1 VANFF
6 DRFDATAPKE
16 EEQPNFFDRFDEAQ
30 LPAQAEQ
37 PLAEPVATGKPASVI
52 PQLPVTPTE
61 STVPEDEGFFDR
73 NYRYAKDALISGFE
87 NMRASSKGTAFAV
100 AREYIQSFEREY
112 GGPGVP
118 LAPPDVK
125 KEYEKYRAEAGEFAQ
140 DIAQFQKEA
149 QERQLASPLRPETAR
164 LKAAMG
170 DDLTFMESAKEAGAA
185 LISNPV
191 GVIADLGTESFP
203 NMAYM
208 VATSLLARLGL
219 KSPTAGAVAG
229 GASSAISQFG
239 NEYVGRLQ
247 KGESH
252 DEAWKNAAIRS
263 GVIGTFDAVSL
274 KTAGKSAGKI
284 VEALKTGK
292 PATVAAKEFAK
303 EMGTQA
309 GLGAAGEAVGSLAI
323 GEVPNPAAVIAE
335 AAGELVTGPFEAVG
349 TYKKVKGLAAPED
362 KLMADLDEAAAV
374 EEANLAAAAAAQEDA
389 EEGVTDF
396 GQTDTQMGKPV
407 TGQREPSISTLGQP
421 GVLPTDAGAGRIEP
435 TGLDDLSGAPQVT
448 GRREEPVG
456 GALTKTYTVADAI
469 DQDTPVDVQL
479 TMRQNKTGY
488 VEYQNRLIDV
498 SGMIQAGF
506 TPERIIAQAI
516 GEDTTGKNVKEKGPV
531 GGALAPAVNPE
542 DTFIIRDIAGTGN
555 EGLVNYFR
563 TYYGLKPE
571 SMPKAASIA
580 MPLLQRADQ
589 LLARY
594 SEAMLKSNQPHLDEP
609 VGSMSRLGM
618 AKVTM
623 LPEYQE
629 ASRLAPGGL
638 ANRLVQK
645 AMALDKG
652 YKRANQSQFDGAVKE
667 MQVALDEFE
676 QALGT
681 LPPPISDAEKQ
692 TLRQT
697 FKDGVA
703 SSVPKVPKEQQVA
716 ASLNLLKK
724 GLYSPSMLTDQLDAM
739 VATGKVS
746 YEELDKFEDAKAQK
760 DLKDL
765 QEGKITQATYDAR
778 QAKTDAYFK
787 SRMGAPTTPTEP
799 TAAPTEPTAPQ
810 VRSFVDLTPEQ
821 QKGYNAELKPYA
833 DKVKAAQKQ
842 FTEEQKAK
850 GVPFTNAFATW
861 QDMPHPSKDEFV
873 AAAKDLDAKYGIRQY
888 GEASTPAT
896 QEGPKFAEEEF
907 GERQGKLKSDEE
919 QMLRIFSGSMY
930 GAGIQDVAVK
940 ELLQNAFDSV
950 KEAVYKGV
958 LKGPGKIDII
968 LNDQDR
974 TITVTDNG
982 IGMTT
987 QIVDDGFFTVGG
999 TKKDVPPELRSGGY
1013 GIAKVAFMTSTAELS
1028 LDTVRDGVRNI
1039 VAGATP
1045 VQIRNGD
1052 FVIKTERASKDEHG
1066 TTVVV
1071 KIPETYIDRNGK
1083 ENNVYFIIDPSYI
1096 TPLKRSLV
1104 GPVEVNF
1111 TGIDA
1116 FGDIETQVLPIG
1128 KNFDDKKTPFL
1139 TKVNFDWG
1147 TADIYYGVERK
1158 NAEYGDDAPKH
1169 EVLSSGVYQFNGTGG
1184 YSSAFNINLNEKIP
1198 YDIVVNIKPSVPA
1211 SDPSYPFTPERE
1223 KFRESHKEDIAAL
1236 TSYLAQI
1243 ARGTEAEGLQDVFK
1257 DIISMPKVAVGGV
1270 NKDVEGKLRKLFN
1283 KGGHKTAAKAFV
1295 APKEIN
1301 VTKGLV
1307 KDTKGVV
1314 LVDTTKKSE
1323 RAIEKSFEADKAAP
1337 KMEQFMNEMTQ
1348 DPRQPIF
1355 HNNTNVNF
1363 IEIGEKYGDPQAFFA
1378 ELGSLFVDMKEA
1390 IADGMYAYAKLK
1402 APNLWFTGIS
1412 VDKGYGGVS
1421 ILVPFKGN
1429 LINPFYTQ
1437 FGEKTLSGVRERML
1451 DTMIHE
1457 LAHSDARSHGQPHN
1471 TEMIKIK
1478 LFLTDNGKY
1487 DIYRDKLLEL
1497 LVKHESTFSAMKE
1510 AYDRST
1516 TKNTAKSLEQ
1526 YEKTSASRAI
1536 GSDAGISEDQPGA
1549 VSAGERP
1556 TRRSD
1561 IFSPSGADTGVP
1573 IGTRVIG
1580 ESEITDVETKALQ
1593 LSLKIGD
1600 VHPTIVEAISN
1611 NDLNGALRIASQKLS
1626 GFSAELAKQ
1635 LLSLNLPTNISFNT
1649 GRDLVRRSIDFRTA
1663 NQQKRLFD
1671 YVRRNYENLY
1681 NKYFTNY
1688 DRSENLEQVYA
1699 GLKELAKDSY
1709 KLGPVDAEYNDVL
1722 DSFNKNM
1729 DGIVA
1734 PGGYFDVFDEITLN
1748 TNTLTGKSYRVM
1760 LHEIVHAATQYVLT
1774 TDPKNLTAEQL
1785 AAREELTRMY
1795 NYAVK
1800 KVPPGQYGL
1809 TNIFEFVSEV
1819 MTNKQFQNYLKNIP
1833 YTPRKKPFFQRFVA
1847 AVMKLVGIDNLAGA
1861 AILEANRIFSATRE
1875 RDPVYSGPRFAKG
1888 KRVRGPISTPQTWR
1902 TNEQVLTGMTDVVED
1917 AIKGHPS
1924 WSAKTIMPSMWN
1936 TGTTHYRKFIL
1947 GLANLRQIDDL
1958 TKTKFPQISA
1968 AVRIIEQMVASR
1980 LKKLNTAGEIINR
1993 WTKAQAK
2000 KPKQSELLGKVMLES
2015 TIRGIDP
2022 SDPKAVLNAPLQ
2034 AAWNGLDQEFKDIYV
2049 DVKKYYENSVNEM
2062 VREMKRRALGL
2073 PKAERQAII
2082 KKIDSQFG
2090 PDKLTKPYFPLRR
2103 FGKYWFQVGKGNFK
2117 EFYEFESLLDREL
2130 SMRKRQEELSRGN
2143 AQQRALAETMRK
2155 GNGISEL
2162 YSQNITTTQVLR
2174 DAQELIDNVTAITVS
2189 DAKKEMQDSLNQLIY
2204 LLLPQSSMRKMFI
2217 NRKAIQG
2224 ASGDMLRVFATSAV
2238 HSAYQQ
2244 SRFKYAEPF
2253 LNNLNEARKYV
2264 NEFSDTDRAAV
2275 YGDYIEEVEKRSKTI
2290 LSNEDTSLAAQ
2301 AAGKASEL
2309 TFYFMLTAPF
2319 TAMLNILGFA
2329 QITMPYIGGRY
2340 GYTKAN
2346 AVILKNMYRYLATSP
2361 KRTFAPLATGRVME
2375 MQFPSIVEGG
2385 KLTGRL
2391 KDAAD
2396 RFIEE
2401 GQVNISLTND
2411 VFSLGDRPS
2420 DLYTGR
2426 YNALKRTIAA
2436 LFHQSERLN
2445 REVALLSTF
2454 ELAYEK
2460 YKKEPKKDFRG
2471 VIERDAQD
2479 NPVMNTE
2486 EDAFESAIRDAKDI
2500 AALSLG
2506 DFTRQMKPRFFTPP
2520 LLSVLTK
2527 FKQYPVLATYAV
2539 FRNLYLTAG
2548 APFSKAEIKEFRNL
2562 LTNQGL
2568 SQSEVDR
2575 RVKEADAQRKELYQ
2589 EGRRR
2594 LAGIL
2599 GVTFLLGGVEAMPFF
2614 TLGIGTIVK
2623 MFADED
2629 DDEFFDWENWFRNYM
2644 ETELGG
2650 AAEDLFAKM
2659 GMNPEEALAWGETTA
2674 EAIGR
2679 GPASAITG
2687 GSLSERVSLDPKNLW
2702 WRDGRTGSTI
2712 REDVIQDLIANAGP
2726 VVGLGFNW
2734 LDAID
2739 LFNEGKYQRAFEK
2752 AAPAIVSKPVAAARI
2767 EEEGPRTRSGVL
2779 QTDNFS
2785 AWELAMQAVGLQ
2797 PERLAQA
2804 QKSSIE
2810 AKRYEQR
2817 VLNKRNALLDR
2828 LWLERGNSDNF
2839 NEILQEAMKFSV
2851 RHPNIAITPEVIQ
2864 DSFERRTKGAA
2875 EADAI
2880 GGKFDKRMLPEV
2892 LQMMRYGK

>member
-30 LPAQAEQ
+30 LPAQPLAATPEQ

-87 NMRASSKGTAFAV
+87 NLRASSKGTAFAV

-799 TAAPTEPTAPQ
+799 TAPQ

-1390 IADGMYAYAKLK
+1390 IADGMYAYSKLK

>member
-1 VANFF
+1 VDYKKLAEELGGRAEPQSETETPAI
-6 DRFDATAPKE
+6 DYKALAEQYGGVQKE
-16 EEQPNFFDRFDEAQ
+16 EEQPLAAT
-30 LPAQAEQ
+30 PEQ
-37 PLAEPVATGKPASVI
+37 PLAEPVAQQLLTPQPVLTQQPAVS
-52 PQLPVTPTE
+52 Q
-61 STVPEDEGFFDR
+61 VPEDEGFLER
-73 NYRYAKDALISGFE
+73 NYRYAKDALLSGFE
-87 NMRASSKGTAFAV
+87 SFRMGNKAEAFA
-100 AREYIQSFEREY
+100 ISFGAMKRDEEEF

-118 LAPPDVK
+118 LAPPEVK
-125 KEYEKYRAEAGEFAQ
+125 ERYERNRQEAQQYGQEYT
-140 DIAQFQKEA
+140 QFQTEA
-149 QERQLASPLRPETAR
+149 QRKQIESPLRPETAR

-170 DDLTFMESAKEAGAA
+170 EDDFLTSAKEAGAA

-191 GVIADLGTESFP
+191 GVIADLGAESLP
-203 NMAYM
+203 AMAYM
-208 VATSLLARLGL
+208 VATGL
-219 KSPTAGAVAG
+219 TANMALRSPTAGAVAG
-229 GASSAISQFG
+229 GAGSAISQFG
-239 NEYVGRLQ
+239 NEYAQNIQEG
-247 KGESH
+247 KSH
-252 DEAWKNAAIRS
+252 EEAWKDAEIKS
-263 GVIGTFDAVSL
+263 GVIGVFDAISL

-456 GALTKTYTVADAI
+456 GAL
-469 DQDTPVDVQL
+469 
-479 TMRQNKTGY
+479 
-488 VEYQNRLIDV
+488 
-498 SGMIQAGF
+498 
-506 TPERIIAQAI
+506 
-516 GEDTTGKNVKEKGPV
+516 
-531 GGALAPAVNPE
+531 APAVNTE

-571 SMPKAASIA
+571 SMPKAASVA

-799 TAAPTEPTAPQ
+799 TAPQ

-873 AAAKDLDAKYGIRQY
+873 AAAKDLDAKYGI
-888 GEASTPAT
+888 GETPTPAT

-958 LKGPGKIDII
+958 LKGPGKIDIT

-1066 TTVVV
+1066 TTVIV

-1083 ENNVYFIIDPSYI
+1083 ESDVYFLTDPNYI

-1184 YSSAFNINLNEKIP
+1184 YSSAFNINLNERIP

-1295 APKEIN
+1295 VPKEIN
-1301 VTKGLV
+1301 VAKGLV

-1314 LVDTTKKSE
+1314 LVDTKKKSE

-1348 DPRQPIF
+1348 NPRQPIF

-1390 IADGMYAYAKLK
+1390 IADGMYAYSKLK

-1671 YVRRNYENLY
+1671 YVRRNYESLY

-1888 KRVRGPISTPQTWR
+1888 KRVKGPISTPQIWR
-1902 TNEQVLTGMTDVVED
+1902 TNEQVLTGMTDVMED

-1980 LKKLNTAGEIINR
+1980 LNKLNTAGEIINR

-2562 LTNQGL
+2562 LTNQSL

-2575 RVKEADAQRKELYQ
+2575 RVKEADAQRKELYR

-2734 LDAID
+2734 LDAMD

-2810 AKRYEQR
+2810 AKRYEQS
-2817 VLNKRNALLDR
+2817 VLNKRDALLDR

>member
-1 VANFF
+1 
-6 DRFDATAPKE
+6 
-16 EEQPNFFDRFDEAQ
+16 
-30 LPAQAEQ
+30 
-37 PLAEPVATGKPASVI
+37 
-52 PQLPVTPTE
+52 
-61 STVPEDEGFFDR
+61 
-73 NYRYAKDALISGFE
+73 
-87 NMRASSKGTAFAV
+87 
-100 AREYIQSFEREY
+100 
-112 GGPGVP
+112 
-118 LAPPDVK
+118 
-125 KEYEKYRAEAGEFAQ
+125 
-140 DIAQFQKEA
+140 
-149 QERQLASPLRPETAR
+149 
-164 LKAAMG
+164 
-170 DDLTFMESAKEAGAA
+170 
-185 LISNPV
+185 
-191 GVIADLGTESFP
+191 
-203 NMAYM
+203 
-208 VATSLLARLGL
+208 
-219 KSPTAGAVAG
+219 
-229 GASSAISQFG
+229 
-239 NEYVGRLQ
+239 
-247 KGESH
+247 
-252 DEAWKNAAIRS
+252 
-263 GVIGTFDAVSL
+263 
-274 KTAGKSAGKI
+274 
-284 VEALKTGK
+284 
-292 PATVAAKEFAK
+292 
-303 EMGTQA
+303 
-309 GLGAAGEAVGSLAI
+309 
-323 GEVPNPAAVIAE
+323 
-335 AAGELVTGPFEAVG
+335 
-349 TYKKVKGLAAPED
+349 
-362 KLMADLDEAAAV
+362 
-374 EEANLAAAAAAQEDA
+374 
-389 EEGVTDF
+389 
-396 GQTDTQMGKPV
+396 
-407 TGQREPSISTLGQP
+407 
-421 GVLPTDAGAGRIEP
+421 
-435 TGLDDLSGAPQVT
+435 
-448 GRREEPVG
+448 
-456 GALTKTYTVADAI
+456 
-469 DQDTPVDVQL
+469 
-479 TMRQNKTGY
+479 
-488 VEYQNRLIDV
+488 
-498 SGMIQAGF
+498 
-506 TPERIIAQAI
+506 
-516 GEDTTGKNVKEKGPV
+516 
-531 GGALAPAVNPE
+531 
-542 DTFIIRDIAGTGN
+542 
-555 EGLVNYFR
+555 
-563 TYYGLKPE
+563 
-571 SMPKAASIA
+571 MPKAASIA

-1526 YEKTSASRAI
+1526 YEKTSTSRAI

-1671 YVRRNYENLY
+1671 YVRRNYESLY

-1917 AIKGHPS
+1917 AIKGRAS
-1924 WSAKTIMPSMWN
+1924 WADVVKTIMPAMWD
-1936 TGTTHYRKFIL
+1936 TSTTVYRKTIL
-1947 GLANLRQIDDL
+1947 GFANLRQIDDL
-1958 TKTKFPQISA
+1958 TKTKFPQISGA
-1968 AVRIIEQMVASR
+1968 IRLIEQMVASR
-1980 LKKLNTAGEIINR
+1980 LKKLNTAGEIIDR

-2062 VREMKRRALGL
+2062 VKEMKRRALGL
-2073 PKAERQAII
+2073 PKAERQAMI
-2082 KKIDSQFG
+2082 KKINSQFG

-2103 FGKYWFQVGKGNFK
+2103 FGKHWFQVGKNNFK
-2117 EFYEFESLLDREL
+2117 EFYEFESILDREL
-2130 SMRKRQEELSRGN
+2130 SMRKRREDLLRGN
-2143 AQQRALAETMRK
+2143 AQQRELAEKHMRK
-2155 GNGISEL
+2155 GNGLSEL
-2162 YSQNITTTQVLR
+2162 YSKNINTTQVLR
-2174 DAQELIDNVTAITVS
+2174 DVQELISNVTANDVPTL
-2189 DAKKEMQDSLNQLIY
+2189 KTEMQDSLNQLIY

-2253 LNNLNEARKYV
+2253 LNNLNKAREYV
-2264 NEFSDTDRAAV
+2264 DEFASTDRAAV
-2275 YGDYIEEVEKRSKTI
+2275 YRDYIEEVEKRSKTI

-2361 KRTFAPLATGRVME
+2361 KRTFAPLATGRVMQ

-2396 RFIEE
+2396 RFVEE
-2401 GQVNISLTND
+2401 GQINISITND
-2411 VFSLGDRPS
+2411 IFGLGDRPS
-2420 DLYTGR
+2420 ELYTGR
-2426 YNALKRTIAA
+2426 YNALKRAVAA

-2445 REVALLSTF
+2445 REVGLLSTF
-2454 ELAYEK
+2454 ELAYER
-2460 YKKEPKKDFRG
+2460 YKKEPKKDLRG
-2471 VIERDAQD
+2471 VIERDAQG
-2479 NPVMNTE
+2479 NPVMNTDNE
-2486 EDAFESAIRDAKDI
+2486 AFEKAIVDAKDI
-2500 AALSLG
+2500 VSLSLG

-2539 FRNLYLTAG
+2539 FRNFYLTFG
-2548 APFSKAEIKEFRNL
+2548 APFRKAEIKEFRNL

-2575 RVKEADAQRKELYQ
+2575 RVEEADTQRKELYR

-2594 LAGIL
+2594 LAGML

-2659 GMNPEEALAWGETTA
+2659 GMNPEEAFAWGETTA

-2702 WRDGRTGSTI
+2702 WRDGRTGSTTRENVI
-2712 REDVIQDLIANAGP
+2712 EDVIANSGP

-2734 LDAID
+2734 IDAID

-2810 AKRYEQR
+2810 AKRYEQS

>member
-1 VANFF
+1 VDYKKLAEELGGRAEPQSGTETPAI
-6 DRFDATAPKE
+6 DYKALAEQYGGVQKE
-16 EEQPNFFDRFDEAQ
+16 EEQPLAAT
-30 LPAQAEQ
+30 PEQ
-37 PLAEPVATGKPASVI
+37 PLAEPVAQQLLTPQPVLTQQPAVS
-52 PQLPVTPTE
+52 Q
-61 STVPEDEGFFDR
+61 VPEDEGFLER
-73 NYRYAKDALISGFE
+73 NYRYAKDALLSGFE
-87 NMRASSKGTAFAV
+87 SFRMGNKAEAFA
-100 AREYIQSFEREY
+100 ISFGAMKRDEEEY

-118 LAPPDVK
+118 LAPPEVK
-125 KEYEKYRAEAGEFAQ
+125 ERYERNRQEAQQYGQEYT
-140 DIAQFQKEA
+140 QFQTEA
-149 QERQLASPLRPETAR
+149 QRKQIESPLRPETAR

-170 DDLTFMESAKEAGAA
+170 EDDFLTSAKEAGAA

-191 GVIADLGTESFP
+191 GVIADLGAESLP
-203 NMAYM
+203 AMAYM
-208 VATSLLARLGL
+208 VATGL
-219 KSPTAGAVAG
+219 TANMALRSPTAGAVAG
-229 GASSAISQFG
+229 GAGSAISQFG
-239 NEYVGRLQ
+239 NEYAQNIQEG
-247 KGESH
+247 KSH
-252 DEAWKNAAIRS
+252 EEAWKDAEIKS
-263 GVIGTFDAVSL
+263 GVIGVFDAISL

-456 GALTKTYTVADAI
+456 GAL
-469 DQDTPVDVQL
+469 
-479 TMRQNKTGY
+479 
-488 VEYQNRLIDV
+488 
-498 SGMIQAGF
+498 
-506 TPERIIAQAI
+506 
-516 GEDTTGKNVKEKGPV
+516 
-531 GGALAPAVNPE
+531 APAVNTE

-1526 YEKTSASRAI
+1526 YEKTSTSRAI

-1549 VSAGERP
+1549 ISAGERP

-1600 VHPTIVEAISN
+1600 IHPTIVEAISN

-1888 KRVRGPISTPQTWR
+1888 KRVKGPISTPQIWR

-1980 LKKLNTAGEIINR
+1980 LNKLNTAGEIINR

-2562 LTNQGL
+2562 LTNQSL

-2575 RVKEADAQRKELYQ
+2575 RVKEADAQRKELYR

-2702 WRDGRTGSTI
+2702 WRDGRTGSTTRENVI
-2712 REDVIQDLIANAGP
+2712 EDVIANSGP

-2734 LDAID
+2734 IDAID

-2810 AKRYEQR
+2810 AKRYEQS

>member
-1 VANFF
+1 VDYKKLAEELGGRAEPQSGTETPAI
-6 DRFDATAPKE
+6 DYKALAEQYGGVQKE
-16 EEQPNFFDRFDEAQ
+16 EEQPLAAT
-30 LPAQAEQ
+30 PEQ
-37 PLAEPVATGKPASVI
+37 PLAEPVAQQLLTPQPVLTQQPAVS
-52 PQLPVTPTE
+52 Q
-61 STVPEDEGFFDR
+61 VPEDEGFLGR
-73 NYRYAKDALISGFE
+73 NYRYAKDALLSGFE
-87 NMRASSKGTAFAV
+87 SFRMGNKAEAFA
-100 AREYIQSFEREY
+100 ISFGAMKRDEEEY

-118 LAPPDVK
+118 LAPSDVK
-125 KEYEKYRAEAGEFAQ
+125 ERYERNRKEAQ
-140 DIAQFQKEA
+140 QYGQEYAQFQSEA
-149 QERQLASPLRPETAR
+149 QKKQLESPLRPETAR
-164 LKAAMG
+164 LKDAMG
-170 DDLTFMESAKEAGAA
+170 EEDFLTSAKEAGAA

-191 GVIADLGTESFP
+191 GVIADLGAESLP
-203 NMAYM
+203 YMAYM
-208 VATSLLARLGL
+208 VATGL
-219 KSPTAGAVAG
+219 TANMALRSPTAGAISG
-229 GASSAISQFG
+229 GAASAISQFG
-239 NEYVGRLQ
+239 NEYAQNIQEG
-247 KGESH
+247 KSH
-252 DEAWKNAAIRS
+252 EEAWKDAEIKS
-263 GVIGTFDAVSL
+263 GVIGVFDAVSL

-435 TGLDDLSGAPQVT
+435 TGLDGLSGAPQVT

-456 GALTKTYTVADAI
+456 GAL
-469 DQDTPVDVQL
+469 
-479 TMRQNKTGY
+479 
-488 VEYQNRLIDV
+488 
-498 SGMIQAGF
+498 
-506 TPERIIAQAI
+506 
-516 GEDTTGKNVKEKGPV
+516 
-531 GGALAPAVNPE
+531 APAVNTE

-571 SMPKAASIA
+571 SMPKAASVA

-609 VGSMSRLGM
+609 IGSMSRLGM

-873 AAAKDLDAKYGIRQY
+873 AAAKDLDAKYGI
-888 GEASTPAT
+888 GETPTPAT

-958 LKGPGKIDII
+958 LKGPGKIDIT

-1052 FVIKTERASKDEHG
+1052 FVIKTERAPKDEHG

-1083 ENNVYFIIDPSYI
+1083 ENNVYFLTDPSYI

-1526 YEKTSASRAI
+1526 YEKTSTSRAI

-1549 VSAGERP
+1549 ISAGERP
-1556 TRRSD
+1556 ARRSD

-1600 VHPTIVEAISN
+1600 IHPTIVEAISN

-1888 KRVRGPISTPQTWR
+1888 KRVKGPISTPQIWR
-1902 TNEQVLTGMTDVVED
+1902 TNEQVLTGMTDVMED

-1980 LKKLNTAGEIINR
+1980 LNKLNTAGEIINR

-2562 LTNQGL
+2562 LTNQSL

-2575 RVKEADAQRKELYQ
+2575 RVKEADAQRKELYR

-2702 WRDGRTGSTI
+2702 WRDGRTGSTTRENVI
-2712 REDVIQDLIANAGP
+2712 EDVIANSGP

-2734 LDAID
+2734 IDAID

-2810 AKRYEQR
+2810 AKRYEQS

>member
-1 VANFF
+1 VDYKKLAEELGGRAEPQSGIETPAI
-6 DRFDATAPKE
+6 DYKALAEQYGGVQKE
-16 EEQPNFFDRFDEAQ
+16 EEQPLAAT
-30 LPAQAEQ
+30 PEQ
-37 PLAEPVATGKPASVI
+37 PLAEPVAQQLLTPQPVLTQQPAVS
-52 PQLPVTPTE
+52 Q
-61 STVPEDEGFFDR
+61 VPEDEGFLER
-73 NYRYAKDALISGFE
+73 NYRYAKDALLSGFE
-87 NMRASSKGTAFAV
+87 SFRMGNKAEAFA
-100 AREYIQSFEREY
+100 ISFGAMKRDEEEF

-118 LAPPDVK
+118 LAPPEVK
-125 KEYEKYRAEAGEFAQ
+125 ERYERNRQEAQQYGQEYT
-140 DIAQFQKEA
+140 QFQTEA
-149 QERQLASPLRPETAR
+149 QRKQIESPLRPETAR

-170 DDLTFMESAKEAGAA
+170 EDDFLTSAKEAGAA

-191 GVIADLGTESFP
+191 GVIADLGAESLP
-203 NMAYM
+203 AMAYM
-208 VATSLLARLGL
+208 VATGL
-219 KSPTAGAVAG
+219 TANMALRSPTAGAVAG
-229 GASSAISQFG
+229 GAGSAISQFG
-239 NEYVGRLQ
+239 NEYAQNIQEG
-247 KGESH
+247 KSH
-252 DEAWKNAAIRS
+252 EEAWKDAEIKS
-263 GVIGTFDAVSL
+263 GVIGVFDALSL
-274 KTAGKSAGKI
+274 KTAGSAAGKI

-323 GEVPNPAAVIAE
+323 GEIPNPAAVMAE

-349 TYKKVKGLAAPED
+349 TYKRVKGLAAPED

-716 ASLNLLKK
+716 ASLSLLRK

-746 YEELDKFEDAKAQK
+746 YEELDRLEDAKAQK

-787 SRMGAPTTPTEP
+787 SRMGAPTT
-799 TAAPTEPTAPQ
+799 PTEPTAPQ

-850 GVPFTNAFATW
+850 GVSFANAFATW

-896 QEGPKFAEEEF
+896 QEGPKFAE
-907 GERQGKLKSDEE
+907 DEGAE
-919 QMLRIFSGSMY
+919 TIKAQ
-930 GAGIQDVAVK
+930 AGINQRRMSKLVGQKLYGKPDNLPAV
-940 ELLQNAFDSV
+940 SV
-950 KEAVYKGV
+950 KEMLQNSFDAIKGMQEDGR
-958 LKGPGKIDII
+958 LKVGNIDVVVDPTTRIISVQDDGPG
-968 LNDQDR
+968 
-974 TITVTDNG
+974 
-982 IGMTT
+982 MSSTT
-987 QIVDDGFFTVGG
+987 LATTFVRLAATEKG
-999 TKKDVPPELRSGGY
+999 TKRKSGGL
-1013 GIAKVAFMTSTAELS
+1013 GIAKALFLFGNSNIRVLTIK
-1028 LDTVRDGVRNI
+1028 DGVASELISDGLTLEESMDNPDISPDIKIFRGDNI
-1039 VAGATP
+1039 P
-1045 VQIRNGD
+1045 
-1052 FVIKTERASKDEHG
+1052 ERFKHFIPKGHG
-1066 TTVVV
+1066 TYVEVV
-1071 KIPETYIDRNGK
+1071 IPETYVDSETGQDERISIPTDLIRYPVLRFSPLFSDINVKFNDKLLPNIGATFNG
-1083 ENNVYFIIDPSYI
+1083 NDYTTFANV
-1096 TPLKRSLV
+1096 K
-1104 GPVEVNF
+1104 
-1111 TGIDA
+1111 
-1116 FGDIETQVLPIG
+1116 
-1128 KNFDDKKTPFL
+1128 
-1139 TKVNFDWG
+1139 FDWG
-1147 TADIYYGVERK
+1147 LARIYVSQKEQLSNPNTHILSNGIWQFSRSLRVDDDTPIARNIYIDVDS
-1158 NAEYGDDAPKH
+1158 NAEPED
-1169 EVLSSGVYQFNGTGG
+1169 FN
-1184 YSSAFNINLNEKIP
+1184 YPFDLNRQRFSSATEDGFKKIFNYIRLIYRAADYGKGVDDFGTLQILEREYSFPDPEDGPPLIKTIVGPPLLLAPPKKSAELKITEIEEGEKIEIKDGVLYVKGKVVP
-1198 YDIVVNIKPSVPA
+1198 ELTEKDLKAARIDISDFKIDQTLLPLDKIVFHDGMGLDVADKNTKQKLEKVKEELEKLEKDYFDDNIDYQEYTLTKQKLEKDQLNIQKEGFKPISEVA
-1211 SDPSYPFTPERE
+1211 RE
-1223 KFRESHKEDIAAL
+1223 KFKGRFDDFVGAIGDSFILLRDLLQAL
-1236 TSYLAQI
+1236 
-1243 ARGTEAEGLQDVFK
+1243 
-1257 DIISMPKVAVGGV
+1257 
-1270 NKDVEGKLRKLFN
+1270 
-1283 KGGHKTAAKAFV
+1283 
-1295 APKEIN
+1295 
-1301 VTKGLV
+1301 
-1307 KDTKGVV
+1307 
-1314 LVDTTKKSE
+1314 DTTRTKSLT
-1323 RAIEKSFEADKAAP
+1323 DVP
-1337 KMEQFMNEMTQ
+1337 
-1348 DPRQPIF
+1348 
-1355 HNNTNVNF
+1355 V
-1363 IEIGEKYGDPQAFFA
+1363 
-1378 ELGSLFVDMKEA
+1378 
-1390 IADGMYAYAKLK
+1390 
-1402 APNLWFTGIS
+1402 
-1412 VDKGYGGVS
+1412 GVS
-1421 ILVPFKGN
+1421 IGTYRGVNTVIPFNAALV
-1429 LINPFYTQ
+1429 NPFAPE
-1437 FGEKTLSGVRERML
+1437 FDTLEEAAAGTVG
-1451 DTMIHE
+1451 TMVHE
-1457 LAHSDARSHGQPHN
+1457 LAHIAQRNHSVPFIQEMQRLLLLLRASELKGFKDYPTIEKTVYQAYKDYKDVFEFIHKEQKNGNLKPIGKRLPDAGYEQIPDARGAESVEGPGDRAEGD
-1471 TEMIKIK
+1471 TEIPSGDGPRPANI
-1478 LFLTDNGKY
+1478 GEE
-1487 DIYRDKLLEL
+1487 RE
-1497 LVKHESTFSAMKE
+1497 
-1510 AYDRST
+1510 
-1516 TKNTAKSLEQ
+1516 
-1526 YEKTSASRAI
+1526 RARN
-1536 GSDAGISEDQPGA
+1536 
-1549 VSAGERP
+1549 AGEAAL
-1556 TRRSD
+1556 S
-1561 IFSPSGADTGVP
+1561 
-1573 IGTRVIG
+1573 
-1580 ESEITDVETKALQ
+1580 DVEERVLK

-1671 YVRRNYENLY
+1671 YVRRNYESLY

-1688 DRSENLEQVYA
+1688 D
-1699 GLKELAKDSY
+1699 
-1709 KLGPVDAEYNDVL
+1709 
-1722 DSFNKNM
+1722 
-1729 DGIVA
+1729 
-1734 PGGYFDVFDEITLN
+1734 
-1748 TNTLTGKSYRVM
+1748 
-1760 LHEIVHAATQYVLT
+1760 
-1774 TDPKNLTAEQL
+1774 
-1785 AAREELTRMY
+1785 
-1795 NYAVK
+1795 
-1800 KVPPGQYGL
+1800 
-1809 TNIFEFVSEV
+1809 
-1819 MTNKQFQNYLKNIP
+1819 
-1833 YTPRKKPFFQRFVA
+1833 
-1847 AVMKLVGIDNLAGA
+1847 
-1861 AILEANRIFSATRE
+1861 
-1875 RDPVYSGPRFAKG
+1875 FAKG

-2155 GNGISEL
+2155 GNGLSEL

-2174 DAQELIDNVTAITVS
+2174 DASRT
-2189 DAKKEMQDSLNQLIY
+2189 
-2204 LLLPQSSMRKMFI
+2204 
-2217 NRKAIQG
+2217 NRQ
-2224 ASGDMLRVFATSAV
+2224 
-2238 HSAYQQ
+2238 
-2244 SRFKYAEPF
+2244 
-2253 LNNLNEARKYV
+2253 
-2264 NEFSDTDRAAV
+2264 
-2275 YGDYIEEVEKRSKTI
+2275 
-2290 LSNEDTSLAAQ
+2290 
-2301 AAGKASEL
+2301 
-2309 TFYFMLTAPF
+2309 
-2319 TAMLNILGFA
+2319 
-2329 QITMPYIGGRY
+2329 
-2340 GYTKAN
+2340 
-2346 AVILKNMYRYLATSP
+2346 
-2361 KRTFAPLATGRVME
+2361 
-2375 MQFPSIVEGG
+2375 
-2385 KLTGRL
+2385 
-2391 KDAAD
+2391 
-2396 RFIEE
+2396 
-2401 GQVNISLTND
+2401 
-2411 VFSLGDRPS
+2411 
-2420 DLYTGR
+2420 
-2426 YNALKRTIAA
+2426 
-2436 LFHQSERLN
+2436 
-2445 REVALLSTF
+2445 
-2454 ELAYEK
+2454 
-2460 YKKEPKKDFRG
+2460 
-2471 VIERDAQD
+2471 
-2479 NPVMNTE
+2479 
-2486 EDAFESAIRDAKDI
+2486 
-2500 AALSLG
+2500 
-2506 DFTRQMKPRFFTPP
+2506 
-2520 LLSVLTK
+2520 
-2527 FKQYPVLATYAV
+2527 
-2539 FRNLYLTAG
+2539 RNSYY
-2548 APFSKAEIKEFRNL
+2548 
-2562 LTNQGL
+2562 
-2568 SQSEVDR
+2568 SQ
-2575 RVKEADAQRKELYQ
+2575 
-2589 EGRRR
+2589 
-2594 LAGIL
+2594 
-2599 GVTFLLGGVEAMPFF
+2599 
-2614 TLGIGTIVK
+2614 
-2623 MFADED
+2623 
-2629 DDEFFDWENWFRNYM
+2629 
-2644 ETELGG
+2644 
-2650 AAEDLFAKM
+2650 
-2659 GMNPEEALAWGETTA
+2659 
-2674 EAIGR
+2674 
-2679 GPASAITG
+2679 
-2687 GSLSERVSLDPKNLW
+2687 
-2702 WRDGRTGSTI
+2702 
-2712 REDVIQDLIANAGP
+2712 
-2726 VVGLGFNW
+2726 
-2734 LDAID
+2734 
-2739 LFNEGKYQRAFEK
+2739 
-2752 AAPAIVSKPVAAARI
+2752 
-2767 EEEGPRTRSGVL
+2767 
-2779 QTDNFS
+2779 
-2785 AWELAMQAVGLQ
+2785 
-2797 PERLAQA
+2797 
-2804 QKSSIE
+2804 
-2810 AKRYEQR
+2810 
-2817 VLNKRNALLDR
+2817 
-2828 LWLERGNSDNF
+2828 
-2839 NEILQEAMKFSV
+2839 
-2851 RHPNIAITPEVIQ
+2851 
-2864 DSFERRTKGAA
+2864 
-2875 EADAI
+2875 
-2880 GGKFDKRMLPEV
+2880 
-2892 LQMMRYGK
+2892 

>member
-1 VANFF
+1 VDYKKLAEELGGRAEPQSGTETPAI
-6 DRFDATAPKE
+6 DYKALAEQYGGVQKE
-16 EEQPNFFDRFDEAQ
+16 E
-30 LPAQAEQ
+30 EQ

-87 NMRASSKGTAFAV
+87 NLRASSKGTAFAV
-100 AREYIQSFEREY
+100 ARGYIQSFEREY

-219 KSPTAGAVAG
+219 KSPTAAAVAG

-274 KTAGKSAGKI
+274 KTAGSAAGKI

-323 GEVPNPAAVIAE
+323 GEIPNPAAVMAE

-349 TYKKVKGLAAPED
+349 TYKRVKGLAAPED

-435 TGLDDLSGAPQVT
+435 TGLDDLSGAPQVI

-456 GALTKTYTVADAI
+456 GALT
-469 DQDTPVDVQL
+469 
-479 TMRQNKTGY
+479 
-488 VEYQNRLIDV
+488 
-498 SGMIQAGF
+498 
-506 TPERIIAQAI
+506 
-516 GEDTTGKNVKEKGPV
+516 
-531 GGALAPAVNPE
+531 PAVNPE

-609 VGSMSRLGM
+609 IGSMSRLGL
-618 AKVTM
+618 AKTTM

-667 MQVALDEFE
+667 MQVSLNEFE

-692 TLRQT
+692 TLRQK
-697 FKDGVA
+697 FEEGVA
-703 SSVPKVPKEQQVA
+703 SSVPKVPKERQVA
-716 ASLNLLKK
+716 ASLNLLRK

-799 TAAPTEPTAPQ
+799 TAPQ

-850 GVPFTNAFATW
+850 GVSFANAFATW

-896 QEGPKFAEEEF
+896 QEGPKFAE
-907 GERQGKLKSDEE
+907 DEGAE
-919 QMLRIFSGSMY
+919 TIKAQ
-930 GAGIQDVAVK
+930 AGINQRRMSKLVGQKLYGKPDNLPAV
-940 ELLQNAFDSV
+940 SV
-950 KEAVYKGV
+950 KEMLQNSFDAIKGMQEDGR
-958 LKGPGKIDII
+958 LKVGNIDVVVDPTTRIISVQDDGPG
-968 LNDQDR
+968 
-974 TITVTDNG
+974 
-982 IGMTT
+982 MSSTT
-987 QIVDDGFFTVGG
+987 LATTFVRLAATEKG
-999 TKKDVPPELRSGGY
+999 TKRKSGGL
-1013 GIAKVAFMTSTAELS
+1013 GIAKALFLFGNSNIRVLTIK
-1028 LDTVRDGVRNI
+1028 DGVASELISDGLTLEESMDNPDISPDIKIFRGDNI
-1039 VAGATP
+1039 P
-1045 VQIRNGD
+1045 
-1052 FVIKTERASKDEHG
+1052 ERFKHFIPKGHG
-1066 TTVVV
+1066 TYVEVV
-1071 KIPETYIDRNGK
+1071 IPETYVDSETGQDERISIPTDLIRYPVLRFSPLFSDINVKFNDKLLPNIGATFNG
-1083 ENNVYFIIDPSYI
+1083 NDYTTFANV
-1096 TPLKRSLV
+1096 K
-1104 GPVEVNF
+1104 
-1111 TGIDA
+1111 
-1116 FGDIETQVLPIG
+1116 
-1128 KNFDDKKTPFL
+1128 
-1139 TKVNFDWG
+1139 FDWG
-1147 TADIYYGVERK
+1147 LARIYVSQKEQLSNPNTHILSNGIWQFSRSLRVDDDTPIARNIYIDVDSNAEPEDFNYPFDLNRQRFSSATEDGFKKIFNYIRLIYRAADYGKGVDDFGILQILERK
-1158 NAEYGDDAPKH
+1158 RSRYQVGIPDGPSLTKTIVGPPLLLAPPKKSAELKITEIQEG
-1169 EVLSSGVYQFNGTGG
+1169 
-1184 YSSAFNINLNEKIP
+1184 EKIEIKDGVLYVKGKVVP
-1198 YDIVVNIKPSVPA
+1198 ELTEKDLKAARIDISDFKIDQTLLPLDKIVFHDGMGLDVADKNTKQKLEKVKEEFKKLDQDYSDNNIDYQEYTLTKQKLEKDRLSIQKEGFKLISEVA
-1211 SDPSYPFTPERE
+1211 RE
-1223 KFRESHKEDIAAL
+1223 KFKERFDDFVSAIGDSFILLRDLLQAL
-1236 TSYLAQI
+1236 
-1243 ARGTEAEGLQDVFK
+1243 
-1257 DIISMPKVAVGGV
+1257 
-1270 NKDVEGKLRKLFN
+1270 
-1283 KGGHKTAAKAFV
+1283 
-1295 APKEIN
+1295 
-1301 VTKGLV
+1301 
-1307 KDTKGVV
+1307 
-1314 LVDTTKKSE
+1314 DTT
-1323 RAIEKSFEADKAAP
+1323 RTKSFTDVP
-1337 KMEQFMNEMTQ
+1337 
-1348 DPRQPIF
+1348 
-1355 HNNTNVNF
+1355 V
-1363 IEIGEKYGDPQAFFA
+1363 
-1378 ELGSLFVDMKEA
+1378 
-1390 IADGMYAYAKLK
+1390 
-1402 APNLWFTGIS
+1402 
-1412 VDKGYGGVS
+1412 GVS
-1421 ILVPFKGN
+1421 IGAYRGVNTVIPFNAALV
-1429 LINPFYTQ
+1429 NPFAPE
-1437 FGEKTLSGVRERML
+1437 FDTLEEAAAGTVG
-1451 DTMIHE
+1451 TMVHE
-1457 LAHSDARSHGQPHN
+1457 LAHIAQRNHSVPFIQEMQRLLLLLRASELKGFKDYSTIEKTVYQAYKDYKDVFEFIHEEQKNGNLKPIGKRLPDAGYEQIPDARGAESVEGPGDRAEGD
-1471 TEMIKIK
+1471 TEIPSGDGPRPANI
-1478 LFLTDNGKY
+1478 GEE
-1487 DIYRDKLLEL
+1487 RE
-1497 LVKHESTFSAMKE
+1497 
-1510 AYDRST
+1510 
-1516 TKNTAKSLEQ
+1516 
-1526 YEKTSASRAI
+1526 RARN
-1536 GSDAGISEDQPGA
+1536 
-1549 VSAGERP
+1549 AGEAAL
-1556 TRRSD
+1556 S
-1561 IFSPSGADTGVP
+1561 
-1573 IGTRVIG
+1573 
-1580 ESEITDVETKALQ
+1580 DVEERVLK

-1722 DSFNKNM
+1722 GSFNKNM

-1917 AIKGHPS
+1917 AIKGRES
-1924 WSAKTIMPSMWN
+1924 WADVVKTIMPAMWD
-1936 TGTTHYRKFIL
+1936 TSTTVYRKTIL
-1947 GLANLRQIDDL
+1947 GFANLRQIDDL
-1958 TKTKFPQISA
+1958 TKTKFPQISGA
-1968 AVRIIEQMVASR
+1968 IRLIEQMVASR
-1980 LKKLNTAGEIINR
+1980 LKKLNTAGEIIDR

-2000 KPKQSELLGKVMLES
+2000 KPKQSELLSKVMLES

-2034 AAWNGLDQEFKDIYV
+2034 AAWNGLDKEFKDIYV
-2049 DVKKYYENSVNEM
+2049 AVKKYYENSVNEM
-2062 VREMKRRALGL
+2062 VKEMKRRALGL
-2073 PKAERQAII
+2073 PKAERQAMI
-2082 KKIDSQFG
+2082 KKINSQFG

-2103 FGKYWFQVGKGNFK
+2103 FGQYWFQVGKGNFK
-2117 EFYEFESLLDREL
+2117 EFYEFESILDREL
-2130 SMRKRQEELSRGN
+2130 SMRKRQAKLSRGN
-2143 AQQRALAETMRK
+2143 AQQRALAQTIRK
-2155 GNGISEL
+2155 GNGLSEL

-2174 DAQELIDNVTAITVS
+2174 EAQELINNLTANDVPTL
-2189 DAKKEMQDSLNQLIY
+2189 KTEMQDSLNQLIY

-2224 ASGDMLRVFATSAV
+2224 ASGDMLRVFATNAV

-2253 LNNLNEARKYV
+2253 LNNLNKAREYV
-2264 NEFSDTDRAAV
+2264 DEFASTDRAAV
-2275 YGDYIEEVEKRSKTI
+2275 YRDYIEEVEKRSKTI
-2290 LSNEDTSLAAQ
+2290 LSNEDTSLAAK

-2346 AVILKNMYRYLATSP
+2346 AAILKNMYRYLATSP
-2361 KRTFAPLATGRVME
+2361 KRTFVPLATGRVMQ

-2396 RFIEE
+2396 RFVEE
-2401 GQVNISLTND
+2401 GQINISITND
-2411 VFSLGDRPS
+2411 IFGLGDRPS
-2420 DLYTGR
+2420 ELYTGR
-2426 YNALKRTIAA
+2426 YNALKRAVAA

-2445 REVALLSTF
+2445 REVGLLSTF
-2454 ELAYEK
+2454 ELAYER
-2460 YKKEPKKDFRG
+2460 YKKEPKKDLRG
-2471 VIERDAQD
+2471 VIERDAQG
-2479 NPVMNTE
+2479 NPVMNTDNE
-2486 EDAFESAIRDAKDI
+2486 AFEKAIVDAKDI
-2500 AALSLG
+2500 VSLSLG

-2539 FRNLYLTAG
+2539 FRNFYLTFG
-2548 APFSKAEIKEFRNL
+2548 APFRKAEIKEFRNL

-2575 RVKEADAQRKELYQ
+2575 RVEEADTQRKELYR

-2594 LAGIL
+2594 LAGML

-2659 GMNPEEALAWGETTA
+2659 GMNPEEAFAWGETTA
-2674 EAIGR
+2674 EAIRR

-2702 WRDGRTGSTI
+2702 WRDGRTGSTTRENVI
-2712 REDVIQDLIANAGP
+2712 EDVIANSGP

-2734 LDAID
+2734 IDAID

-2810 AKRYEQR
+2810 AKRYEQS

-2851 RHPNIAITPEVIQ
+2851 KHPNIAITPEVIQ

>member
-1 VANFF
+1 MVKLSISKPKQAADQFKRQIAGGKVKGAVV
-6 DRFDATAPKE
+6 DYKKLAEELGGRAEPQSGTETPAIDYKALAEQYGGVQKE
-16 EEQPNFFDRFDEAQ
+16 E
-30 LPAQAEQ
+30 EQ

-87 NMRASSKGTAFAV
+87 NLRASSKGTAFAV
-100 AREYIQSFEREY
+100 ARGYIQSFEREY

-219 KSPTAGAVAG
+219 KSPTAAAVAG

-274 KTAGKSAGKI
+274 KTAGSAAGKI

-323 GEVPNPAAVIAE
+323 GEIPNPAAVMAE

-349 TYKKVKGLAAPED
+349 TYKRVKGLAAPED

-435 TGLDDLSGAPQVT
+435 TGLDDLSGAPQVI

-456 GALTKTYTVADAI
+456 GALT
-469 DQDTPVDVQL
+469 
-479 TMRQNKTGY
+479 
-488 VEYQNRLIDV
+488 
-498 SGMIQAGF
+498 
-506 TPERIIAQAI
+506 
-516 GEDTTGKNVKEKGPV
+516 
-531 GGALAPAVNPE
+531 PAVNPE

-609 VGSMSRLGM
+609 IGSMSRLGM

-799 TAAPTEPTAPQ
+799 TAPQ

-896 QEGPKFAEEEF
+896 QEGPKFAE
-907 GERQGKLKSDEE
+907 DEGAE
-919 QMLRIFSGSMY
+919 TIKAQ
-930 GAGIQDVAVK
+930 AGINQRRMSKLVGQKLYGKPDNLPAV
-940 ELLQNAFDSV
+940 SV
-950 KEAVYKGV
+950 KEMLQNSFDAIKGMQEDGR
-958 LKGPGKIDII
+958 LKVGNIDVVVDPTTRIISVQDDGPG
-968 LNDQDR
+968 
-974 TITVTDNG
+974 
-982 IGMTT
+982 MSSTT
-987 QIVDDGFFTVGG
+987 LATTFVRLAATEKG
-999 TKKDVPPELRSGGY
+999 TKRKSGGL
-1013 GIAKVAFMTSTAELS
+1013 GIAKALFLFGNSNIRVLTIK
-1028 LDTVRDGVRNI
+1028 DGVASELISDGLTLEESMDNPDISPDIKIFRGDNI
-1039 VAGATP
+1039 P
-1045 VQIRNGD
+1045 
-1052 FVIKTERASKDEHG
+1052 ERFKHFIPKGHG
-1066 TTVVV
+1066 TYVEVV
-1071 KIPETYIDRNGK
+1071 IPETYVDSETGQDERISIPTDLIRYPVLRFSPLFSDINVKFNDKLLPNIGATFNG
-1083 ENNVYFIIDPSYI
+1083 NDYTTFANV
-1096 TPLKRSLV
+1096 K
-1104 GPVEVNF
+1104 
-1111 TGIDA
+1111 
-1116 FGDIETQVLPIG
+1116 
-1128 KNFDDKKTPFL
+1128 
-1139 TKVNFDWG
+1139 FDWG
-1147 TADIYYGVERK
+1147 LARIYVSQKEQLSNPNTHILSNGIWQFSRSLRVDDDTPIARNIYIDVDS
-1158 NAEYGDDAPKH
+1158 NAEPED
-1169 EVLSSGVYQFNGTGG
+1169 FN
-1184 YSSAFNINLNEKIP
+1184 YPFDLNRQRFSSATEDGFKKIFNYIRLIYRAADYGKGVDDFGTLQILEREYSFPDPEDGPPLIKTIVGPPLLLAPPKKSAELKITEIEEGEKIEIKDGVLYVKGKVVP
-1198 YDIVVNIKPSVPA
+1198 ELTEKDLKAARIDISDFKIDQTLLPLDKIVFHDGMGLDVADKNTKQKLEKVKEELEKLEKDYFDDNIDYQEYTLTKQKLEKDQLNIQKEGFKPISEVA
-1211 SDPSYPFTPERE
+1211 RE
-1223 KFRESHKEDIAAL
+1223 KFKGRFDDFVGAIGDSFILLRDLLQAL
-1236 TSYLAQI
+1236 
-1243 ARGTEAEGLQDVFK
+1243 
-1257 DIISMPKVAVGGV
+1257 
-1270 NKDVEGKLRKLFN
+1270 
-1283 KGGHKTAAKAFV
+1283 
-1295 APKEIN
+1295 
-1301 VTKGLV
+1301 
-1307 KDTKGVV
+1307 
-1314 LVDTTKKSE
+1314 DTTRTKSLT
-1323 RAIEKSFEADKAAP
+1323 DVP
-1337 KMEQFMNEMTQ
+1337 
-1348 DPRQPIF
+1348 
-1355 HNNTNVNF
+1355 V
-1363 IEIGEKYGDPQAFFA
+1363 
-1378 ELGSLFVDMKEA
+1378 
-1390 IADGMYAYAKLK
+1390 
-1402 APNLWFTGIS
+1402 
-1412 VDKGYGGVS
+1412 GVS
-1421 ILVPFKGN
+1421 IGAYRGVNTVIPFNAALV
-1429 LINPFYTQ
+1429 NPFAPE
-1437 FGEKTLSGVRERML
+1437 FDTLEEAAAGTVG
-1451 DTMIHE
+1451 TMVHE
-1457 LAHSDARSHGQPHN
+1457 LAHIAQRNHSVPFIQEMQRLLLLLRASELKGFKDYPTIEKTVYQAYKDYKDVFEFIHKEQKNGNLKPIGKRLPDAGYEQIPDARGAESVEGPGDRAEGD
-1471 TEMIKIK
+1471 TEIPSGDGPRPANI
-1478 LFLTDNGKY
+1478 GEE
-1487 DIYRDKLLEL
+1487 RE
-1497 LVKHESTFSAMKE
+1497 
-1510 AYDRST
+1510 
-1516 TKNTAKSLEQ
+1516 
-1526 YEKTSASRAI
+1526 RARN
-1536 GSDAGISEDQPGA
+1536 
-1549 VSAGERP
+1549 AGEAAL
-1556 TRRSD
+1556 S
-1561 IFSPSGADTGVP
+1561 
-1573 IGTRVIG
+1573 
-1580 ESEITDVETKALQ
+1580 DVEERVLK

-1688 DRSENLEQVYA
+1688 D
-1699 GLKELAKDSY
+1699 
-1709 KLGPVDAEYNDVL
+1709 LGPVDAEYNDVL

-1917 AIKGHPS
+1917 AIKGRAS
-1924 WSAKTIMPSMWN
+1924 WADVVKTIMPAMWD
-1936 TGTTHYRKFIL
+1936 TSTTVYRKTIL
-1947 GLANLRQIDDL
+1947 GFANLRQIDDL
-1958 TKTKFPQISA
+1958 TKTKFPQISGA
-1968 AVRIIEQMVASR
+1968 IRLIEQMVASR
-1980 LKKLNTAGEIINR
+1980 LKKLNTAGEIIDR

-2000 KPKQSELLGKVMLES
+2000 KPKQSELLSKVMLES

-2034 AAWNGLDQEFKDIYV
+2034 AAWNGLDKEFKDIYV
-2049 DVKKYYENSVNEM
+2049 AVKKYYENSVNEM
-2062 VREMKRRALGL
+2062 VKEMKRRALGL
-2073 PKAERQAII
+2073 PKAERQAMI
-2082 KKIDSQFG
+2082 KKINSQFG

-2103 FGKYWFQVGKGNFK
+2103 FGQHWFQVGKGNFK
-2117 EFYEFESLLDREL
+2117 EFYEFESILDREL
-2130 SMRKRQEELSRGN
+2130 SMRKRQAELSRGN
-2143 AQQRALAETMRK
+2143 AQQRALAQTIRK
-2155 GNGISEL
+2155 GNGLSEL

-2174 DAQELIDNVTAITVS
+2174 EAQELINNLTANDVPTL
-2189 DAKKEMQDSLNQLIY
+2189 KTEMQDSLNQLIY

-2224 ASGDMLRVFATSAV
+2224 ASGDMLRVFATNAV

-2253 LNNLNEARKYV
+2253 LNNLNKAREYV
-2264 NEFSDTDRAAV
+2264 DEFASTDRAAV
-2275 YGDYIEEVEKRSKTI
+2275 YRDYIEEVEKRSKTI
-2290 LSNEDTSLAAQ
+2290 LSNEDTSLAAK

-2346 AVILKNMYRYLATSP
+2346 AAILKNMYRYLATSP
-2361 KRTFAPLATGRVME
+2361 KRTFVPLATGRVMQ

-2396 RFIEE
+2396 RFVEE
-2401 GQVNISLTND
+2401 GQINISITND
-2411 VFSLGDRPS
+2411 IFGLGDRPS
-2420 DLYTGR
+2420 ELYTGR
-2426 YNALKRTIAA
+2426 YNALKRAVAA

-2445 REVALLSTF
+2445 REVGLLSTF
-2454 ELAYEK
+2454 ELAYER
-2460 YKKEPKKDFRG
+2460 YKKEPKKDLRG
-2471 VIERDAQD
+2471 VIERDAQG
-2479 NPVMNTE
+2479 NPVMNTDNE
-2486 EDAFESAIRDAKDI
+2486 AFEKAIVDAKDI
-2500 AALSLG
+2500 VSLSLG

-2539 FRNLYLTAG
+2539 FRNFYLTFG
-2548 APFSKAEIKEFRNL
+2548 APFRKAEIKEFRNL

-2575 RVKEADAQRKELYQ
+2575 RVEEADTQRKELYR

-2594 LAGIL
+2594 LAGML

-2659 GMNPEEALAWGETTA
+2659 GMNPEEAFAWGETTA
-2674 EAIGR
+2674 EAIRR

-2702 WRDGRTGSTI
+2702 WRDGRTGSTTRENVI
-2712 REDVIQDLIANAGP
+2712 EDVIANSGP

-2734 LDAID
+2734 IDAID

-2810 AKRYEQR
+2810 AKRYEQS

>member
-1 VANFF
+1 VDYKKLAEELGGRAEPQPQTETPAV
-6 DRFDATAPKE
+6 DYRALAEQYGGVQE
-16 EEQPNFFDRFDEAQ
+16 EEQPLAATPGQPVAEPAQQPERFTPYEEPVELKTENPLKGFVARAAGLGGAAAEVPDTFAQ
-30 LPAQAEQ
+30 LMSNLTGLPKDQIFELPVDTIGKSFADKALDYEKDIGYAPSTQLGDIADNPLTIFPFIAERIITSVPDMVAAYAAAPAYVAARTNEILKERVKNDDKT
-37 PLAEPVATGKPASVI
+37 LAEATVGDVAAAAGAATFETAFERFATGRL
-52 PQLPVTPTE
+52 LPGAGVT
-61 STVPEDEGFFDR
+61 G
-73 NYRYAKDALISGFE
+73 K
-87 NMRASSKGTAFAV
+87 TAP
-100 AREYIQSFEREY
+100 RRI
-112 GGPGVP
+112 
-118 LAPPDVK
+118 
-125 KEYEKYRAEAGEFAQ
+125 
-140 DIAQFQKEA
+140 
-149 QERQLASPLRPETAR
+149 
-164 LKAAMG
+164 
-170 DDLTFMESAKEAGAA
+170 AKEAGIQAGTEFVEEVGAYAGETAGTKRGFDVEEAA
-185 LISNPV
+185 LV
-191 GVIADLGTESFP
+191 GLEGAIVGGGLGT
-203 NMAYM
+203 
-208 VATSLLARLGL
+208 
-219 KSPTAGAVAG
+219 
-229 GASSAISQFG
+229 
-239 NEYVGRLQ
+239 
-247 KGESH
+247 
-252 DEAWKNAAIRS
+252 
-263 GVIGTFDAVSL
+263 GVQT
-274 KTAGKSAGKI
+274 
-284 VEALKTGK
+284 
-292 PATVAAKEFAK
+292 AKEV
-303 EMGTQA
+303 
-309 GLGAAGEAVGSLAI
+309 LPS
-323 GEVPNPAAVIAE
+323 
-335 AAGELVTGPFEAVG
+335 
-349 TYKKVKGLAAPED
+349 KKRADTAED

-435 TGLDDLSGAPQVT
+435 TGLDDLSDAPQVT

-456 GALTKTYTVADAI
+456 GAL
-469 DQDTPVDVQL
+469 
-479 TMRQNKTGY
+479 
-488 VEYQNRLIDV
+488 
-498 SGMIQAGF
+498 
-506 TPERIIAQAI
+506 
-516 GEDTTGKNVKEKGPV
+516 
-531 GGALAPAVNPE
+531 APAVNTE

-1083 ENNVYFIIDPSYI
+1083 ENNVYFLTDPSYI

-1526 YEKTSASRAI
+1526 YEKTSTSRAI

-1549 VSAGERP
+1549 ISAGERP

-1888 KRVRGPISTPQTWR
+1888 KRVKGPISTPQIWR

-1980 LKKLNTAGEIINR
+1980 LNKLNTAGEIINR

-2575 RVKEADAQRKELYQ
+2575 RVKEADAQRKELYR

-2702 WRDGRTGSTI
+2702 WRDGRTGSTTRENVI
-2712 REDVIQDLIANAGP
+2712 EDVIANSGP

-2734 LDAID
+2734 IDAID

-2810 AKRYEQR
+2810 AKRYEQS

>member
-30 LPAQAEQ
+30 LPAQPLAATPEQ
-37 PLAEPVATGKPASVI
+37 PLAEPVAQQLLTPQPVLTQQPAVS
-52 PQLPVTPTE
+52 Q
-61 STVPEDEGFFDR
+61 VPEDEGFLER
-73 NYRYAKDALISGFE
+73 NYRYAKDALLSGFE
-87 NMRASSKGTAFAV
+87 SFRMGNKAEAFA
-100 AREYIQSFEREY
+100 ISFGAMKRDEEEY

-118 LAPPDVK
+118 LAPPEVK
-125 KEYEKYRAEAGEFAQ
+125 ERYERNRQEAQQYGQEYT
-140 DIAQFQKEA
+140 QFQTEA
-149 QERQLASPLRPETAR
+149 QRKQIESPLRPETAR

-170 DDLTFMESAKEAGAA
+170 EDDFLTSAKEAGAA

-191 GVIADLGTESFP
+191 GVIADLGAESLP
-203 NMAYM
+203 AMAYM
-208 VATSLLARLGL
+208 VATGL
-219 KSPTAGAVAG
+219 TANMALRSPTAGAVAG
-229 GASSAISQFG
+229 GAGSAISQFG
-239 NEYVGRLQ
+239 NEYAQNIQEG
-247 KGESH
+247 KSH
-252 DEAWKNAAIRS
+252 EEAWKDAEIKS
-263 GVIGTFDAVSL
+263 GVIGVFDAISL

-396 GQTDTQMGKPV
+396 GQTDTQMGKPI

-1390 IADGMYAYAKLK
+1390 IANGMYAYSKLK

-1688 DRSENLEQVYA
+1688 DGWHRC
-1699 GLKELAKDSY
+1699 
-1709 KLGPVDAEYNDVL
+1709 
-1722 DSFNKNM
+1722 
-1729 DGIVA
+1729 
-1734 PGGYFDVFDEITLN
+1734 
-1748 TNTLTGKSYRVM
+1748 
-1760 LHEIVHAATQYVLT
+1760 
-1774 TDPKNLTAEQL
+1774 
-1785 AAREELTRMY
+1785 
-1795 NYAVK
+1795 
-1800 KVPPGQYGL
+1800 
-1809 TNIFEFVSEV
+1809 
-1819 MTNKQFQNYLKNIP
+1819 
-1833 YTPRKKPFFQRFVA
+1833 PR
-1847 AVMKLVGIDNLAGA
+1847 
-1861 AILEANRIFSATRE
+1861 
-1875 RDPVYSGPRFAKG
+1875 
-1888 KRVRGPISTPQTWR
+1888 W
-1902 TNEQVLTGMTDVVED
+1902 
-1917 AIKGHPS
+1917 
-1924 WSAKTIMPSMWN
+1924 
-1936 TGTTHYRKFIL
+1936 
-1947 GLANLRQIDDL
+1947 
-1958 TKTKFPQISA
+1958 
-1968 AVRIIEQMVASR
+1968 
-1980 LKKLNTAGEIINR
+1980 
-1993 WTKAQAK
+1993 
-2000 KPKQSELLGKVMLES
+2000 LL
-2015 TIRGIDP
+2015 
-2022 SDPKAVLNAPLQ
+2022 
-2034 AAWNGLDQEFKDIYV
+2034 
-2049 DVKKYYENSVNEM
+2049 
-2062 VREMKRRALGL
+2062 
-2073 PKAERQAII
+2073 
-2082 KKIDSQFG
+2082 
-2090 PDKLTKPYFPLRR
+2090 
-2103 FGKYWFQVGKGNFK
+2103 
-2117 EFYEFESLLDREL
+2117 
-2130 SMRKRQEELSRGN
+2130 
-2143 AQQRALAETMRK
+2143 
-2155 GNGISEL
+2155 
-2162 YSQNITTTQVLR
+2162 
-2174 DAQELIDNVTAITVS
+2174 
-2189 DAKKEMQDSLNQLIY
+2189 
-2204 LLLPQSSMRKMFI
+2204 
-2217 NRKAIQG
+2217 
-2224 ASGDMLRVFATSAV
+2224 
-2238 HSAYQQ
+2238 
-2244 SRFKYAEPF
+2244 
-2253 LNNLNEARKYV
+2253 
-2264 NEFSDTDRAAV
+2264 
-2275 YGDYIEEVEKRSKTI
+2275 
-2290 LSNEDTSLAAQ
+2290 
-2301 AAGKASEL
+2301 
-2309 TFYFMLTAPF
+2309 
-2319 TAMLNILGFA
+2319 
-2329 QITMPYIGGRY
+2329 
-2340 GYTKAN
+2340 
-2346 AVILKNMYRYLATSP
+2346 
-2361 KRTFAPLATGRVME
+2361 
-2375 MQFPSIVEGG
+2375 
-2385 KLTGRL
+2385 
-2391 KDAAD
+2391 
-2396 RFIEE
+2396 
-2401 GQVNISLTND
+2401 
-2411 VFSLGDRPS
+2411 
-2420 DLYTGR
+2420 
-2426 YNALKRTIAA
+2426 
-2436 LFHQSERLN
+2436 
-2445 REVALLSTF
+2445 
-2454 ELAYEK
+2454 
-2460 YKKEPKKDFRG
+2460 
-2471 VIERDAQD
+2471 
-2479 NPVMNTE
+2479 
-2486 EDAFESAIRDAKDI
+2486 
-2500 AALSLG
+2500 
-2506 DFTRQMKPRFFTPP
+2506 
-2520 LLSVLTK
+2520 
-2527 FKQYPVLATYAV
+2527 
-2539 FRNLYLTAG
+2539 
-2548 APFSKAEIKEFRNL
+2548 
-2562 LTNQGL
+2562 
-2568 SQSEVDR
+2568 
-2575 RVKEADAQRKELYQ
+2575 
-2589 EGRRR
+2589 
-2594 LAGIL
+2594 
-2599 GVTFLLGGVEAMPFF
+2599 
-2614 TLGIGTIVK
+2614 
-2623 MFADED
+2623 
-2629 DDEFFDWENWFRNYM
+2629 
-2644 ETELGG
+2644 
-2650 AAEDLFAKM
+2650 
-2659 GMNPEEALAWGETTA
+2659 
-2674 EAIGR
+2674 
-2679 GPASAITG
+2679 
-2687 GSLSERVSLDPKNLW
+2687 
-2702 WRDGRTGSTI
+2702 
-2712 REDVIQDLIANAGP
+2712 
-2726 VVGLGFNW
+2726 
-2734 LDAID
+2734 
-2739 LFNEGKYQRAFEK
+2739 
-2752 AAPAIVSKPVAAARI
+2752 
-2767 EEEGPRTRSGVL
+2767 
-2779 QTDNFS
+2779 
-2785 AWELAMQAVGLQ
+2785 
-2797 PERLAQA
+2797 
-2804 QKSSIE
+2804 
-2810 AKRYEQR
+2810 
-2817 VLNKRNALLDR
+2817 
-2828 LWLERGNSDNF
+2828 
-2839 NEILQEAMKFSV
+2839 
-2851 RHPNIAITPEVIQ
+2851 
-2864 DSFERRTKGAA
+2864 
-2875 EADAI
+2875 
-2880 GGKFDKRMLPEV
+2880 
-2892 LQMMRYGK
+2892 

>member
-1 VANFF
+1 VDYKKLAEELGGRTEPQSGTETPAI
-6 DRFDATAPKE
+6 DYKALAEQYGGVQKE
-16 EEQPNFFDRFDEAQ
+16 EEQPLAAT
-30 LPAQAEQ
+30 PEQ
-37 PLAEPVATGKPASVI
+37 PLALPAQQPERFTPYEEPVELKTENPLKGFVARAAGLGGAAAEVPDTFAQLMSNLTGLPKDQIFELPVDTIGKSFADKALDYEKDIGYAPSTQLGDIADNPLTIFPFIAERIITSVPDMVAAYAAAPAYVAARTNEILKERVKNDDKTLAEATVGDVAAAAGAATFETAFERFATGRL
-52 PQLPVTPTE
+52 LPGAGVT
-61 STVPEDEGFFDR
+61 G
-73 NYRYAKDALISGFE
+73 K
-87 NMRASSKGTAFAV
+87 TAP
-100 AREYIQSFEREY
+100 RRI
-112 GGPGVP
+112 
-118 LAPPDVK
+118 
-125 KEYEKYRAEAGEFAQ
+125 
-140 DIAQFQKEA
+140 
-149 QERQLASPLRPETAR
+149 
-164 LKAAMG
+164 
-170 DDLTFMESAKEAGAA
+170 AKEAGIQAGTEFVEEVGAYAGETAGTKRGFDVEEAA
-185 LISNPV
+185 LV
-191 GVIADLGTESFP
+191 GLEGAIVGGGLGT
-203 NMAYM
+203 
-208 VATSLLARLGL
+208 
-219 KSPTAGAVAG
+219 
-229 GASSAISQFG
+229 
-239 NEYVGRLQ
+239 
-247 KGESH
+247 
-252 DEAWKNAAIRS
+252 
-263 GVIGTFDAVSL
+263 GVQT
-274 KTAGKSAGKI
+274 
-284 VEALKTGK
+284 
-292 PATVAAKEFAK
+292 AKEV
-303 EMGTQA
+303 
-309 GLGAAGEAVGSLAI
+309 LPS
-323 GEVPNPAAVIAE
+323 
-335 AAGELVTGPFEAVG
+335 
-349 TYKKVKGLAAPED
+349 KKRADTAED

-456 GALTKTYTVADAI
+456 GAL
-469 DQDTPVDVQL
+469 
-479 TMRQNKTGY
+479 
-488 VEYQNRLIDV
+488 
-498 SGMIQAGF
+498 
-506 TPERIIAQAI
+506 
-516 GEDTTGKNVKEKGPV
+516 
-531 GGALAPAVNPE
+531 APAVNPE
-542 DTFIIRDIAGTGN
+542 DTFIIRDVAGTGN

-799 TAAPTEPTAPQ
+799 TAPQ

-861 QDMPHPSKDEFV
+861 QDTPHPSKDEFV

-896 QEGPKFAEEEF
+896 QEGPKFAE
-907 GERQGKLKSDEE
+907 DESAE
-919 QMLRIFSGSMY
+919 TIKAQ
-930 GAGIQDVAVK
+930 AGINQRRMSKLVGQKLYGKPDNLPAV
-940 ELLQNAFDSV
+940 SV
-950 KEAVYKGV
+950 KEMLQNSFDAIKGMQEDGR
-958 LKGPGKIDII
+958 LKVGNIDVVVDPTTRIISVQDDGPG
-968 LNDQDR
+968 
-974 TITVTDNG
+974 
-982 IGMTT
+982 MSSTT
-987 QIVDDGFFTVGG
+987 LATTFVRLAATEKG
-999 TKKDVPPELRSGGY
+999 TKRKSGGL
-1013 GIAKVAFMTSTAELS
+1013 GIAKALFLFGNSNIRVLTIK
-1028 LDTVRDGVRNI
+1028 DGVASELISDGLTLEESMDNPDISPDIKIFRGDNI
-1039 VAGATP
+1039 PERFKHFIPKGHGTYVEVVIPKTYVDSETGQDERISIPTELIRYPVLRFSPLFSDINVKFNDKLLPNIGATF
-1045 VQIRNGD
+1045 NGND
-1052 FVIKTERASKDEHG
+1052 Y
-1066 TTVVV
+1066 TTFANV
-1071 KIPETYIDRNGK
+1071 K
-1083 ENNVYFIIDPSYI
+1083 
-1096 TPLKRSLV
+1096 
-1104 GPVEVNF
+1104 
-1111 TGIDA
+1111 
-1116 FGDIETQVLPIG
+1116 
-1128 KNFDDKKTPFL
+1128 
-1139 TKVNFDWG
+1139 FDWG
-1147 TADIYYGVERK
+1147 LARIYVSQKEQLSNPNTHILSNGIWQFSRLLRVDDDTPIARNIYIDVDSNAEPEDFNYPFDLNRQRFSSATEDGFKKIFNYIRLIYRAADYGKGVDDFGTLQILERK
-1158 NAEYGDDAPKH
+1158 RSRYQVGIPDGPSLTKTIVGPPLLLAPPKKSAELKITEIQEG
-1169 EVLSSGVYQFNGTGG
+1169 
-1184 YSSAFNINLNEKIP
+1184 EKIEIKDGVLYVKGKVVP
-1198 YDIVVNIKPSVPA
+1198 ELTEKDLKAARIDISDFKIDQTLLPLDKIVFHDGMGLDVADKNTKQKLEKVKEELEKLEQDYFDDNIDYQEYTLTKQKLEKDQLSIQKEGFKLISEVA
-1211 SDPSYPFTPERE
+1211 RE
-1223 KFRESHKEDIAAL
+1223 KFKERFDDFVSAIGDSFILLRDLLQAL
-1236 TSYLAQI
+1236 
-1243 ARGTEAEGLQDVFK
+1243 
-1257 DIISMPKVAVGGV
+1257 
-1270 NKDVEGKLRKLFN
+1270 
-1283 KGGHKTAAKAFV
+1283 
-1295 APKEIN
+1295 
-1301 VTKGLV
+1301 
-1307 KDTKGVV
+1307 
-1314 LVDTTKKSE
+1314 DTT
-1323 RAIEKSFEADKAAP
+1323 RTKSFTDVP
-1337 KMEQFMNEMTQ
+1337 
-1348 DPRQPIF
+1348 
-1355 HNNTNVNF
+1355 V
-1363 IEIGEKYGDPQAFFA
+1363 
-1378 ELGSLFVDMKEA
+1378 
-1390 IADGMYAYAKLK
+1390 
-1402 APNLWFTGIS
+1402 
-1412 VDKGYGGVS
+1412 GVS
-1421 ILVPFKGN
+1421 IGEYRGVNTVIPFNAALV
-1429 LINPFYTQ
+1429 NPFAPE
-1437 FGEKTLSGVRERML
+1437 FDTLEEAAAGTVG
-1451 DTMIHE
+1451 TMVHE
-1457 LAHSDARSHGQPHN
+1457 LAHIAQRNHSVPFIQEMQRLLLLLRASELKGFKDYSTIEKTVYQAYKNYEDVFKFIHEEQKNGNLKPIGKRLPDSGYEQIPDARGAESVEGPGGRAEGD
-1471 TEMIKIK
+1471 TEIPSGDGPRPANI
-1478 LFLTDNGKY
+1478 GEE
-1487 DIYRDKLLEL
+1487 RE
-1497 LVKHESTFSAMKE
+1497 
-1510 AYDRST
+1510 
-1516 TKNTAKSLEQ
+1516 
-1526 YEKTSASRAI
+1526 RARN
-1536 GSDAGISEDQPGA
+1536 
-1549 VSAGERP
+1549 AGEAAL
-1556 TRRSD
+1556 S
-1561 IFSPSGADTGVP
+1561 
-1573 IGTRVIG
+1573 
-1580 ESEITDVETKALQ
+1580 DVEERVLK

-1688 DRSENLEQVYA
+1688 D
-1699 GLKELAKDSY
+1699 
-1709 KLGPVDAEYNDVL
+1709 
-1722 DSFNKNM
+1722 
-1729 DGIVA
+1729 
-1734 PGGYFDVFDEITLN
+1734 
-1748 TNTLTGKSYRVM
+1748 
-1760 LHEIVHAATQYVLT
+1760 
-1774 TDPKNLTAEQL
+1774 TAEQL

-1833 YTPRKKPFFQRFVA
+1833 YTPRKKPFFQRFVE

-1888 KRVRGPISTPQTWR
+1888 KRVRGPISTPQIWR

-2155 GNGISEL
+2155 GNGLSEL
-2162 YSQNITTTQVLR
+2162 YSQNINTTQVLR

-2575 RVKEADAQRKELYQ
+2575 RVKEADAQRKELYR

-2702 WRDGRTGSTI
+2702 WRDGRTGSTTRENVI
-2712 REDVIQDLIANAGP
+2712 R
-2726 VVGLGFNW
+2726 
-2734 LDAID
+2734 
-2739 LFNEGKYQRAFEK
+2739 R
-2752 AAPAIVSKPVAAARI
+2752 
-2767 EEEGPRTRSGVL
+2767 
-2779 QTDNFS
+2779 
-2785 AWELAMQAVGLQ
+2785 
-2797 PERLAQA
+2797 
-2804 QKSSIE
+2804 
-2810 AKRYEQR
+2810 RY
-2817 VLNKRNALLDR
+2817 
-2828 LWLERGNSDNF
+2828 S
-2839 NEILQEAMKFSV
+2839 
-2851 RHPNIAITPEVIQ
+2851 
-2864 DSFERRTKGAA
+2864 
-2875 EADAI
+2875 
-2880 GGKFDKRMLPEV
+2880 
-2892 LQMMRYGK
+2892 

>member
-30 LPAQAEQ
+30 LPAQPLAATPEQ
-37 PLAEPVATGKPASVI
+37 PLAEPVAQQLLTPQPVLTQQPAVS
-52 PQLPVTPTE
+52 Q
-61 STVPEDEGFFDR
+61 VPEDEGFLER
-73 NYRYAKDALISGFE
+73 NYRYAKDALLSGFE
-87 NMRASSKGTAFAV
+87 SFRMGNKAEAFA
-100 AREYIQSFEREY
+100 ISFGAMKRDEEEY

-118 LAPPDVK
+118 LAPPEVK
-125 KEYEKYRAEAGEFAQ
+125 ERYERNRQEAQQYGQEYT
-140 DIAQFQKEA
+140 QFQTEA
-149 QERQLASPLRPETAR
+149 QRKQIESPLRPETAR

-170 DDLTFMESAKEAGAA
+170 EDDFLTSAKEAGAA

-191 GVIADLGTESFP
+191 GVIADLGAESLP
-203 NMAYM
+203 AMAYM
-208 VATSLLARLGL
+208 VATGL
-219 KSPTAGAVAG
+219 TANMALRSPTAGAVAG
-229 GASSAISQFG
+229 GAGSAISQFG
-239 NEYVGRLQ
+239 NEYAQNIQEG
-247 KGESH
+247 KSH
-252 DEAWKNAAIRS
+252 EEAWKDAEIKS
-263 GVIGTFDAVSL
+263 GVIGVFDAISL

-396 GQTDTQMGKPV
+396 GQTDTQMGKPI

-810 VRSFVDLTPEQ
+810 VRSFVDLTPDQ

-1083 ENNVYFIIDPSYI
+1083 ESDVYFLTDPNYI

-1116 FGDIETQVLPIG
+1116 FGGIKTQVLPIG

-1390 IADGMYAYAKLK
+1390 IANGMYAYSKLK

-1688 DRSENLEQVYA
+1688 D
-1699 GLKELAKDSY
+1699 
-1709 KLGPVDAEYNDVL
+1709 
-1722 DSFNKNM
+1722 
-1729 DGIVA
+1729 VA

-1888 KRVRGPISTPQTWR
+1888 KRVKGPISTPQIWR
-1902 TNEQVLTGMTDVVED
+1902 TNEQVLTGMTDVMED

-2562 LTNQGL
+2562 LTNQGF
-2568 SQSEVDR
+2568 V
-2575 RVKEADAQRKELYQ
+2575 
-2589 EGRRR
+2589 
-2594 LAGIL
+2594 
-2599 GVTFLLGGVEAMPFF
+2599 
-2614 TLGIGTIVK
+2614 
-2623 MFADED
+2623 
-2629 DDEFFDWENWFRNYM
+2629 
-2644 ETELGG
+2644 
-2650 AAEDLFAKM
+2650 
-2659 GMNPEEALAWGETTA
+2659 
-2674 EAIGR
+2674 AI
-2679 GPASAITG
+2679 
-2687 GSLSERVSLDPKNLW
+2687 
-2702 WRDGRTGSTI
+2702 
-2712 REDVIQDLIANAGP
+2712 
-2726 VVGLGFNW
+2726 
-2734 LDAID
+2734 
-2739 LFNEGKYQRAFEK
+2739 
-2752 AAPAIVSKPVAAARI
+2752 
-2767 EEEGPRTRSGVL
+2767 
-2779 QTDNFS
+2779 
-2785 AWELAMQAVGLQ
+2785 
-2797 PERLAQA
+2797 
-2804 QKSSIE
+2804 
-2810 AKRYEQR
+2810 
-2817 VLNKRNALLDR
+2817 
-2828 LWLERGNSDNF
+2828 
-2839 NEILQEAMKFSV
+2839 
-2851 RHPNIAITPEVIQ
+2851 
-2864 DSFERRTKGAA
+2864 
-2875 EADAI
+2875 
-2880 GGKFDKRMLPEV
+2880 
-2892 LQMMRYGK
+2892 

>member
-1 VANFF
+1 MVKNTHSFKAK
-6 DRFDATAPKE
+6 RTKK
-16 EEQPNFFDRFDEAQ
+16 Q
-30 LPAQAEQ
+30 LE
-37 PLAEPVATGKPASVI
+37 
-52 PQLPVTPTE
+52 
-61 STVPEDEGFFDR
+61 
-73 NYRYAKDALISGFE
+73 
-87 NMRASSKGTAFAV
+87 
-100 AREYIQSFEREY
+100 
-112 GGPGVP
+112 
-118 LAPPDVK
+118 
-125 KEYEKYRAEAGEFAQ
+125 
-140 DIAQFQKEA
+140 
-149 QERQLASPLRPETAR
+149 SPLRPETAR
-164 LKAAMG
+164 LKDAMG
-170 DDLTFMESAKEAGAA
+170 EEDFLTSAKEAGAA

-191 GVIADLGTESFP
+191 GVIADLGAESLP
-203 NMAYM
+203 YMAYM
-208 VATSLLARLGL
+208 VATGL
-219 KSPTAGAVAG
+219 TANMALRSPTAGAISG
-229 GASSAISQFG
+229 GAASAISQFG
-239 NEYVGRLQ
+239 NEYAQNIQEG
-247 KGESH
+247 KSH
-252 DEAWKNAAIRS
+252 EEAWKDAEIKS
-263 GVIGTFDAVSL
+263 GVIGVFDAISL

-531 GGALAPAVNPE
+531 GGALAPTVNPE

-799 TAAPTEPTAPQ
+799 TAPQ

-873 AAAKDLDAKYGIRQY
+873 AAAKDLDAKYGI
-888 GEASTPAT
+888 GETPTPAT
-896 QEGPKFAEEEF
+896 QKGPKFAE
-907 GERQGKLKSDEE
+907 DEGAE
-919 QMLRIFSGSMY
+919 TIRAQ
-930 GAGIQDVAVK
+930 AGINQQRMTDLLGYKLYGPPKKLPAASVK
-940 ELLQNAFDSV
+940 EMLQNAFDAI
-950 KEAVYKGV
+950 KPMQEKGQF
-958 LKGPGKIDII
+958 LKGKIDI
-968 LNDQDR
+968 
-974 TITVTDNG
+974 TVDPTTRIISVKDNG
-982 IGMTT
+982 TGM
-987 QIVDDGFFTVGG
+987 I
-999 TKKDVPPELRSGGY
+999 PETLATEFIRLADTLKETERGSGGL
-1013 GIAKVAFMTSTAELS
+1013 GIAKGLFLFGNEQIRVLTL
-1028 LDTVRDGVRNI
+1028 RDGVASELI
-1039 VAGATP
+1039 SDGATLRQSMSNPDVSPDVKIFRGNNIPERFKYFIPEGHGTYVEILIPKNYLDPDTGETVDIEIPNKTKDYP
-1045 VQIRNGD
+1045 VLQYSPLFSDIKVTFNGD
-1052 FVIKTERASKDEHG
+1052 LVPDIGATFPANEY
-1066 TTVVV
+1066 TTFANV
-1071 KIPETYIDRNGK
+1071 K
-1083 ENNVYFIIDPSYI
+1083 
-1096 TPLKRSLV
+1096 
-1104 GPVEVNF
+1104 
-1111 TGIDA
+1111 
-1116 FGDIETQVLPIG
+1116 
-1128 KNFDDKKTPFL
+1128 
-1139 TKVNFDWG
+1139 FDWG
-1147 TADIYYGVERK
+1147 TARIYVSQKEKFKTAENTHILSNGIWQFNKSLKAFDKIIPRDIYIDVDSK
-1158 NAEYGDDAPKH
+1158 AEPTDFNYPFDLNRQKFSPAAEESFNKIFNYIKLVYRVAD
-1169 EVLSSGVYQFNGTGG
+1169 LSSEVDDFGSVQIIDRAYNPVTSEIKTVVG
-1184 YSSAFNINLNEKIP
+1184 SPILLKPPKKSAEFKVSEIQEGEKI
-1198 YDIVVNIKPSVPA
+1198 
-1211 SDPSYPFTPERE
+1211 E
-1223 KFRESHKEDIAAL
+1223 
-1236 TSYLAQI
+1236 
-1243 ARGTEAEGLQDVFK
+1243 
-1257 DIISMPKVAVGGV
+1257 
-1270 NKDVEGKLRKLFN
+1270 
-1283 KGGHKTAAKAFV
+1283 
-1295 APKEIN
+1295 
-1301 VTKGLV
+1301 V
-1307 KDTKGVV
+1307 KDGVLYAKGKAVPE
-1314 LVDTTKKSE
+1314 LTDADLKKAKIDLSDFKIDE
-1323 RAIEKSFEADKAAP
+1323 SLIPKDK
-1337 KMEQFMNEMTQ
+1337 
-1348 DPRQPIF
+1348 IVF
-1355 HNNTNVNF
+1355 HNNMGLVSDSNSDIKQRVEDLNNEIGKARSDWF
-1363 IEIGEKYGDPQAFFA
+1363 ASKIEHEDYMAIKIDIEDKILKLQKDALQPISEVARKKFGKRFDDFVGEIGEAYSLLRDLVADLNPAFRKFL
-1378 ELGSLFVDMKEA
+1378 EVP
-1390 IADGMYAYAKLK
+1390 I
-1402 APNLWFTGIS
+1402 GIS
-1412 VDKGYGGVS
+1412 IGDYRGVNTV
-1421 ILVPFKGN
+1421 VPFKAS
-1429 LINPFYTQ
+1429 LVNPFAPE
-1437 FGEKTLSGVRERML
+1437 FETLEEAAAGTVG
-1451 DTMIHE
+1451 TMVHE
-1457 LAHSDARSHGQPHN
+1457 LAHIRERAHDADFIAEMQRINLLLKATELKGYKDWTDIQNNVYRAYKNYEDVFKFIHEEQKNGNLKPIGKRLPDSSYEQIPDARGAESVEGPGGRAEGD
-1471 TEMIKIK
+1471 TEIPSGDGPRPANI
-1478 LFLTDNGKY
+1478 GEE
-1487 DIYRDKLLEL
+1487 RE
-1497 LVKHESTFSAMKE
+1497 
-1510 AYDRST
+1510 
-1516 TKNTAKSLEQ
+1516 
-1526 YEKTSASRAI
+1526 RARN
-1536 GSDAGISEDQPGA
+1536 
-1549 VSAGERP
+1549 AGEAAL
-1556 TRRSD
+1556 S
-1561 IFSPSGADTGVP
+1561 
-1573 IGTRVIG
+1573 
-1580 ESEITDVETKALQ
+1580 DVEERVLK

-1688 DRSENLEQVYA
+1688 DRSENLEQVYV

-1722 DSFNKNM
+1722 GSFNKNM

-1888 KRVRGPISTPQTWR
+1888 KRVRGPISTPQIWR
-1902 TNEQVLTGMTDVVED
+1902 TNEQVLTGMIDVVED

-1924 WSAKTIMPSMWN
+1924 WSAKTIMPAMWD
-1936 TGTTHYRKFIL
+1936 TSTTVYRKTIL
-1947 GLANLRQIDDL
+1947 GFANLRQIDDL

-2062 VREMKRRALGL
+2062 VKEMKRRALGL
-2073 PKAERQAII
+2073 PKAERQAMI
-2082 KKIDSQFG
+2082 KKINSQFG

-2103 FGKYWFQVGKGNFK
+2103 FGKYWFQVGKNDFK
-2117 EFYEFESLLDREL
+2117 EFYEFESILDREL
-2130 SMRKRQEELSRGN
+2130 SMRKRREDLLRGN
-2143 AQQRALAETMRK
+2143 AQQRELAEKHMRK
-2155 GNGISEL
+2155 GNGLSEL
-2162 YSQNITTTQVLR
+2162 YSQNINTTQVLR
-2174 DAQELIDNVTAITVS
+2174 DVQELISNVTANDVPTL
-2189 DAKKEMQDSLNQLIY
+2189 KTEMQDSLNQLIY

-2264 NEFSDTDRAAV
+2264 NDFSDTDRAAV
-2275 YGDYIEEVEKRSKTI
+2275 YKDYIEEVEKRSKTI

-2309 TFYFMLTAPF
+2309 TFTFMLTAPF

-2375 MQFPSIVEGG
+2375 MQFPSIIEGG

-2396 RFIEE
+2396 RFVEE
-2401 GQVNISLTND
+2401 GQINISITND
-2411 VFSLGDRPS
+2411 IFSLGDRPS
-2420 DLYTGR
+2420 ELYTGR
-2426 YNALKRTIAA
+2426 YNALKRAFAA

-2445 REVALLSTF
+2445 REVGLLSTF
-2454 ELAYEK
+2454 ELAYER
-2460 YKKEPKKDFRG
+2460 YKKEPRKDLRG
-2471 VIERDAQD
+2471 VIERDAQG
-2479 NPVMNTE
+2479 NPVMNTDNE
-2486 EDAFESAIRDAKDI
+2486 AFEKAIVDAKDI
-2500 AALSLG
+2500 VSLSLG

-2539 FRNLYLTAG
+2539 FRNFYLTFG
-2548 APFSKAEIKEFRNL
+2548 APFRKAEIKEFRNL

-2575 RVKEADAQRKELYQ
+2575 RVEEADTQRKELYR

-2659 GMNPEEALAWGETTA
+2659 GMNPEEAFAWGETTA

-2702 WRDGRTGSTI
+2702 WRDGRTGSTTRENVI
-2712 REDVIQDLIANAGP
+2712 EDVIANSGP

-2734 LDAID
+2734 IDAID

-2810 AKRYEQR
+2810 AKRYEQS

>member
-1 VANFF
+1 V
-6 DRFDATAPKE
+6 FDA
-16 EEQPNFFDRFDEAQ
+16 
-30 LPAQAEQ
+30 
-37 PLAEPVATGKPASVI
+37 I
-52 PQLPVTPTE
+52 
-61 STVPEDEGFFDR
+61 
-73 NYRYAKDALISGFE
+73 
-87 NMRASSKGTAFAV
+87 
-100 AREYIQSFEREY
+100 
-112 GGPGVP
+112 
-118 LAPPDVK
+118 
-125 KEYEKYRAEAGEFAQ
+125 
-140 DIAQFQKEA
+140 
-149 QERQLASPLRPETAR
+149 
-164 LKAAMG
+164 
-170 DDLTFMESAKEAGAA
+170 
-185 LISNPV
+185 
-191 GVIADLGTESFP
+191 
-203 NMAYM
+203 
-208 VATSLLARLGL
+208 
-219 KSPTAGAVAG
+219 
-229 GASSAISQFG
+229 
-239 NEYVGRLQ
+239 
-247 KGESH
+247 
-252 DEAWKNAAIRS
+252 
-263 GVIGTFDAVSL
+263 SL

-456 GALTKTYTVADAI
+456 GAL
-469 DQDTPVDVQL
+469 
-479 TMRQNKTGY
+479 
-488 VEYQNRLIDV
+488 
-498 SGMIQAGF
+498 
-506 TPERIIAQAI
+506 
-516 GEDTTGKNVKEKGPV
+516 
-531 GGALAPAVNPE
+531 APAVNTE

-571 SMPKAASIA
+571 SMPKAASVA

-799 TAAPTEPTAPQ
+799 TAPQ

-873 AAAKDLDAKYGIRQY
+873 AAAKDLDAKYGI
-888 GEASTPAT
+888 GETPTPAT

-958 LKGPGKIDII
+958 LKGPGKIDIT

-1066 TTVVV
+1066 TTVIV

-1083 ENNVYFIIDPSYI
+1083 ESDVYFLTDPNYI

-1184 YSSAFNINLNEKIP
+1184 YSSAFNINLNERIP

-1295 APKEIN
+1295 VPKEIN
-1301 VTKGLV
+1301 VAKGLV

-1314 LVDTTKKSE
+1314 LVDTKKKSE

-1348 DPRQPIF
+1348 NPRQPIF

-1390 IADGMYAYAKLK
+1390 IADGMYAYSKLK

-1671 YVRRNYENLY
+1671 YVRRNYESLY

-1888 KRVRGPISTPQTWR
+1888 KRVKGPISTPQIWR
-1902 TNEQVLTGMTDVVED
+1902 TNEQVLTGMTDVMED

-1980 LKKLNTAGEIINR
+1980 LNKLNTAGEIINR

-2562 LTNQGL
+2562 LTNQSL

-2575 RVKEADAQRKELYQ
+2575 RVKEADAQRKELYR

-2734 LDAID
+2734 LDAMD

-2810 AKRYEQR
+2810 AKRYEQS
-2817 VLNKRNALLDR
+2817 VLNKRDALLDR

>member
-1 VANFF
+1 VDYKKLAEELGGRAEPQSGIETPAI
-6 DRFDATAPKE
+6 DYKALAEQYGGVQKE
-16 EEQPNFFDRFDEAQ
+16 EEQPLAAT
-30 LPAQAEQ
+30 PEQ
-37 PLAEPVATGKPASVI
+37 PLAEEPSTFLGIPVKNILEAAKPEPFTREVLDVPLKGAEGVVTTTRAITEAFGANSEWAQNLRGVEKYLADLASAQSKQDFERIDQIMKEAEDEGVGG
-52 PQLPVTPTE
+52 QLKAALEAFTVAPVDMLSQAAG
-61 STVPEDEGFFDR
+61 STVPILLAAVAGTPGVLT
-73 NYRYAKDALISGFE
+73 AAGLTGAGIV
-87 NMRASSKGTAFAV
+87 KGTIYDAV
-100 AREYIQSFEREY
+100 KEELLSRGQDEATAEAKAQEAQAY
-112 GGPGVP
+112 GGKNLDMI
-118 LAPPDVK
+118 LAGTVLGMVAG
-125 KEYEKYRAEAGEFAQ
+125 RTGAERLILNR
-140 DIAQFQKEA
+140 IA
-149 QERQLASPLRPETAR
+149 T
-164 LKAAMG
+164 KAA
-170 DDLTFMESAKEAGAA
+170 AKEAA
-185 LISNPV
+185 
-191 GVIADLGTESFP
+191 
-203 NMAYM
+203 
-208 VATSLLARLGL
+208 
-219 KSPTAGAVAG
+219 TAGAVRRGFAG
-229 GASSAISQFG
+229 AIEEGAPEFVQAAQERLAENIALQREGFDVPTMRG
-239 NEYVGRLQ
+239 VVGAGALEGITGGVLGGGIGALPQ
-247 KGESH
+247 K
-252 DEAWKNAAIRS
+252 R
-263 GVIGTFDAVSL
+263 
-274 KTAGKSAGKI
+274 
-284 VEALKTGK
+284 
-292 PATVAAKEFAK
+292 ATD
-303 EMGTQA
+303 T
-309 GLGAAGEAVGSLAI
+309 
-323 GEVPNPAAVIAE
+323 
-335 AAGELVTGPFEAVG
+335 
-349 TYKKVKGLAAPED
+349 PED
-362 KLMADLDEAAAV
+362 KLITALDEAAAV

-407 TGQREPSISTLGQP
+407 TGQREPSISVPSQP

-435 TGLDDLSGAPQVT
+435 TGLDDLSGAPQVI

-456 GALTKTYTVADAI
+456 GALT
-469 DQDTPVDVQL
+469 
-479 TMRQNKTGY
+479 
-488 VEYQNRLIDV
+488 
-498 SGMIQAGF
+498 
-506 TPERIIAQAI
+506 
-516 GEDTTGKNVKEKGPV
+516 
-531 GGALAPAVNPE
+531 PAVNPE

-609 VGSMSRLGM
+609 IGSMSRLGL
-618 AKVTM
+618 AKTTM

-667 MQVALDEFE
+667 MQVSLNEFE

-692 TLRQT
+692 TLRQK
-697 FKDGVA
+697 FEEGVA
-703 SSVPKVPKEQQVA
+703 SSVPKVPKERQVA
-716 ASLNLLKK
+716 ASLNLLRK

-799 TAAPTEPTAPQ
+799 TAPQ
-810 VRSFVDLTPEQ
+810 ARSFVDLTPEQ

-1236 TSYLAQI
+1236 TGYLAQI

-1390 IADGMYAYAKLK
+1390 IADGMYAYSKLK

-1600 VHPTIVEAISN
+1600 IHPTIVEAISN

-1671 YVRRNYENLY
+1671 YVRRNYESLY

-1688 DRSENLEQVYA
+1688 DR
-1699 GLKELAKDSY
+1699 
-1709 KLGPVDAEYNDVL
+1709 
-1722 DSFNKNM
+1722 
-1729 DGIVA
+1729 
-1734 PGGYFDVFDEITLN
+1734 
-1748 TNTLTGKSYRVM
+1748 
-1760 LHEIVHAATQYVLT
+1760 
-1774 TDPKNLTAEQL
+1774 
-1785 AAREELTRMY
+1785 
-1795 NYAVK
+1795 
-1800 KVPPGQYGL
+1800 
-1809 TNIFEFVSEV
+1809 
-1819 MTNKQFQNYLKNIP
+1819 
-1833 YTPRKKPFFQRFVA
+1833 
-1847 AVMKLVGIDNLAGA
+1847 
-1861 AILEANRIFSATRE
+1861 
-1875 RDPVYSGPRFAKG
+1875 
-1888 KRVRGPISTPQTWR
+1888 
-1902 TNEQVLTGMTDVVED
+1902 
-1917 AIKGHPS
+1917 
-1924 WSAKTIMPSMWN
+1924 
-1936 TGTTHYRKFIL
+1936 
-1947 GLANLRQIDDL
+1947 
-1958 TKTKFPQISA
+1958 
-1968 AVRIIEQMVASR
+1968 
-1980 LKKLNTAGEIINR
+1980 
-1993 WTKAQAK
+1993 
-2000 KPKQSELLGKVMLES
+2000 
-2015 TIRGIDP
+2015 
-2022 SDPKAVLNAPLQ
+2022 
-2034 AAWNGLDQEFKDIYV
+2034 
-2049 DVKKYYENSVNEM
+2049 
-2062 VREMKRRALGL
+2062 
-2073 PKAERQAII
+2073 
-2082 KKIDSQFG
+2082 
-2090 PDKLTKPYFPLRR
+2090 
-2103 FGKYWFQVGKGNFK
+2103 
-2117 EFYEFESLLDREL
+2117 
-2130 SMRKRQEELSRGN
+2130 
-2143 AQQRALAETMRK
+2143 
-2155 GNGISEL
+2155 
-2162 YSQNITTTQVLR
+2162 
-2174 DAQELIDNVTAITVS
+2174 
-2189 DAKKEMQDSLNQLIY
+2189 
-2204 LLLPQSSMRKMFI
+2204 
-2217 NRKAIQG
+2217 
-2224 ASGDMLRVFATSAV
+2224 
-2238 HSAYQQ
+2238 
-2244 SRFKYAEPF
+2244 
-2253 LNNLNEARKYV
+2253 
-2264 NEFSDTDRAAV
+2264 
-2275 YGDYIEEVEKRSKTI
+2275 DY
-2290 LSNEDTSLAAQ
+2290 
-2301 AAGKASEL
+2301 
-2309 TFYFMLTAPF
+2309 
-2319 TAMLNILGFA
+2319 
-2329 QITMPYIGGRY
+2329 
-2340 GYTKAN
+2340 
-2346 AVILKNMYRYLATSP
+2346 
-2361 KRTFAPLATGRVME
+2361 
-2375 MQFPSIVEGG
+2375 
-2385 KLTGRL
+2385 
-2391 KDAAD
+2391 
-2396 RFIEE
+2396 
-2401 GQVNISLTND
+2401 
-2411 VFSLGDRPS
+2411 
-2420 DLYTGR
+2420 
-2426 YNALKRTIAA
+2426 
-2436 LFHQSERLN
+2436 
-2445 REVALLSTF
+2445 
-2454 ELAYEK
+2454 
-2460 YKKEPKKDFRG
+2460 
-2471 VIERDAQD
+2471 
-2479 NPVMNTE
+2479 
-2486 EDAFESAIRDAKDI
+2486 
-2500 AALSLG
+2500 
-2506 DFTRQMKPRFFTPP
+2506 
-2520 LLSVLTK
+2520 
-2527 FKQYPVLATYAV
+2527 
-2539 FRNLYLTAG
+2539 
-2548 APFSKAEIKEFRNL
+2548 
-2562 LTNQGL
+2562 
-2568 SQSEVDR
+2568 
-2575 RVKEADAQRKELYQ
+2575 
-2589 EGRRR
+2589 
-2594 LAGIL
+2594 
-2599 GVTFLLGGVEAMPFF
+2599 
-2614 TLGIGTIVK
+2614 
-2623 MFADED
+2623 
-2629 DDEFFDWENWFRNYM
+2629 
-2644 ETELGG
+2644 
-2650 AAEDLFAKM
+2650 
-2659 GMNPEEALAWGETTA
+2659 
-2674 EAIGR
+2674 
-2679 GPASAITG
+2679 
-2687 GSLSERVSLDPKNLW
+2687 
-2702 WRDGRTGSTI
+2702 
-2712 REDVIQDLIANAGP
+2712 
-2726 VVGLGFNW
+2726 
-2734 LDAID
+2734 
-2739 LFNEGKYQRAFEK
+2739 
-2752 AAPAIVSKPVAAARI
+2752 
-2767 EEEGPRTRSGVL
+2767 
-2779 QTDNFS
+2779 
-2785 AWELAMQAVGLQ
+2785 
-2797 PERLAQA
+2797 
-2804 QKSSIE
+2804 
-2810 AKRYEQR
+2810 
-2817 VLNKRNALLDR
+2817 
-2828 LWLERGNSDNF
+2828 
-2839 NEILQEAMKFSV
+2839 
-2851 RHPNIAITPEVIQ
+2851 
-2864 DSFERRTKGAA
+2864 
-2875 EADAI
+2875 
-2880 GGKFDKRMLPEV
+2880 
-2892 LQMMRYGK
+2892 

>member
-16 EEQPNFFDRFDEAQ
+16 EEQPNFFDRFEEAQ
-30 LPAQAEQ
+30 LPAQPLAATPEQ
-37 PLAEPVATGKPASVI
+37 PLAEPVAQQLLTPQPVLTQQPAVS
-52 PQLPVTPTE
+52 Q
-61 STVPEDEGFFDR
+61 VPEDEGFLER
-73 NYRYAKDALISGFE
+73 NYRYAKDALLSGFE
-87 NMRASSKGTAFAV
+87 SFRMGNKAEAFA
-100 AREYIQSFEREY
+100 ISFGAMKRDEEEY

-118 LAPPDVK
+118 LAPPEVK
-125 KEYEKYRAEAGEFAQ
+125 ERYERNRQEAQQYGQEYT
-140 DIAQFQKEA
+140 QFQTEA
-149 QERQLASPLRPETAR
+149 QRKQIESPLRPETAR

-170 DDLTFMESAKEAGAA
+170 EDDFLTSAKEAGAA

-191 GVIADLGTESFP
+191 GVIADLGAESLP
-203 NMAYM
+203 AMAYM
-208 VATSLLARLGL
+208 VATGL
-219 KSPTAGAVAG
+219 TANMALRSPTAGAVAG
-229 GASSAISQFG
+229 GAGSAISQFG
-239 NEYVGRLQ
+239 NEYAQNIQEG
-247 KGESH
+247 KSH
-252 DEAWKNAAIRS
+252 EEAWKDAEIKS
-263 GVIGTFDAVSL
+263 GVIGVFDAISL

-396 GQTDTQMGKPV
+396 GQTDTQMGKPI

-456 GALTKTYTVADAI
+456 GAL
-469 DQDTPVDVQL
+469 
-479 TMRQNKTGY
+479 
-488 VEYQNRLIDV
+488 
-498 SGMIQAGF
+498 
-506 TPERIIAQAI
+506 
-516 GEDTTGKNVKEKGPV
+516 
-531 GGALAPAVNPE
+531 APAVNPE
-542 DTFIIRDIAGTGN
+542 DTFIIRDVAGTGN

-1071 KIPETYIDRNGK
+1071 KIPETYVDRNGK

-1526 YEKTSASRAI
+1526 YEKTSTSRAI
-1536 GSDAGISEDQPGA
+1536 GSDAGISEDQ
-1549 VSAGERP
+1549 
-1556 TRRSD
+1556 
-1561 IFSPSGADTGVP
+1561 
-1573 IGTRVIG
+1573 
-1580 ESEITDVETKALQ
+1580 
-1593 LSLKIGD
+1593 
-1600 VHPTIVEAISN
+1600 
-1611 NDLNGALRIASQKLS
+1611 
-1626 GFSAELAKQ
+1626 
-1635 LLSLNLPTNISFNT
+1635 
-1649 GRDLVRRSIDFRTA
+1649 
-1663 NQQKRLFD
+1663 
-1671 YVRRNYENLY
+1671 
-1681 NKYFTNY
+1681 NY

-1888 KRVRGPISTPQTWR
+1888 KRVKGPISTPQIWR
-1902 TNEQVLTGMTDVVED
+1902 TNEQVLTGMTDVMED

-2575 RVKEADAQRKELYQ
+2575 RVKEADAQRKELYR

-2702 WRDGRTGSTI
+2702 WRDGRTGSTTRENVI
-2712 REDVIQDLIANAGP
+2712 EDVIANSGP

-2810 AKRYEQR
+2810 AKRYEQS
-2817 VLNKRNALLDR
+2817 VFNKRNALLDR

>member
-1 VANFF
+1 VDYKKLAEELGGRAEPQSGTETPAI
-6 DRFDATAPKE
+6 DYKALAEQYGGVQKE
-16 EEQPNFFDRFDEAQ
+16 E
-30 LPAQAEQ
+30 EQ

-87 NMRASSKGTAFAV
+87 NLRASSKGTAFAV

-219 KSPTAGAVAG
+219 KSPTAAAVAG

-323 GEVPNPAAVIAE
+323 GEIPNPAAVMAE

-349 TYKKVKGLAAPED
+349 TYKRVKGLAAPED

-435 TGLDDLSGAPQVT
+435 TGLDDLSGAPQVI
-448 GRREEPVG
+448 GRREE
-456 GALTKTYTVADAI
+456 
-469 DQDTPVDVQL
+469 
-479 TMRQNKTGY
+479 
-488 VEYQNRLIDV
+488 
-498 SGMIQAGF
+498 
-506 TPERIIAQAI
+506 
-516 GEDTTGKNVKEKGPV
+516 PV

-799 TAAPTEPTAPQ
+799 TAPQ

-850 GVPFTNAFATW
+850 GVSFANAFATW

-1083 ENNVYFIIDPSYI
+1083 ENNVYFIIDPNYI

-1236 TSYLAQI
+1236 TGYLAQI

-1671 YVRRNYENLY
+1671 YVRRNYESLY

-1688 DRSENLEQVYA
+1688 DIS
-1699 GLKELAKDSY
+1699 
-1709 KLGPVDAEYNDVL
+1709 
-1722 DSFNKNM
+1722 
-1729 DGIVA
+1729 
-1734 PGGYFDVFDEITLN
+1734 
-1748 TNTLTGKSYRVM
+1748 
-1760 LHEIVHAATQYVLT
+1760 
-1774 TDPKNLTAEQL
+1774 
-1785 AAREELTRMY
+1785 
-1795 NYAVK
+1795 
-1800 KVPPGQYGL
+1800 
-1809 TNIFEFVSEV
+1809 
-1819 MTNKQFQNYLKNIP
+1819 
-1833 YTPRKKPFFQRFVA
+1833 
-1847 AVMKLVGIDNLAGA
+1847 GA
-1861 AILEANRIFSATRE
+1861 IRL
-1875 RDPVYSGPRFAKG
+1875 
-1888 KRVRGPISTPQTWR
+1888 
-1902 TNEQVLTGMTDVVED
+1902 
-1917 AIKGHPS
+1917 
-1924 WSAKTIMPSMWN
+1924 
-1936 TGTTHYRKFIL
+1936 
-1947 GLANLRQIDDL
+1947 
-1958 TKTKFPQISA
+1958 
-1968 AVRIIEQMVASR
+1968 IEQMVAAR
-1980 LKKLNTAGEIINR
+1980 LKKLNTAGEIIEN

-2000 KPKQSELLGKVMLES
+2000 KPKQSELLSKVMLES

-2034 AAWNGLDQEFKDIYV
+2034 AAWNGLDKEFKDIYV
-2049 DVKKYYENSVNEM
+2049 AVKKYYENSVNEM
-2062 VREMKRRALGL
+2062 VKEMKRRALGL
-2073 PKAERQAII
+2073 PKAERQAMI
-2082 KKIDSQFG
+2082 KKINSQFG

-2103 FGKYWFQVGKGNFK
+2103 FGQYWFQVGKGNFK
-2117 EFYEFESLLDREL
+2117 EFYEFESILDREL
-2130 SMRKRQEELSRGN
+2130 SMRKRQAKLSRGN
-2143 AQQRALAETMRK
+2143 AQQRALAQTIRK
-2155 GNGISEL
+2155 GNGLSEL

-2174 DAQELIDNVTAITVS
+2174 EAQELINNLTANDVPTL
-2189 DAKKEMQDSLNQLIY
+2189 KTEMQDSLNQLIY

-2224 ASGDMLRVFATSAV
+2224 ASGDMLRVFATNAV

-2253 LNNLNEARKYV
+2253 LNNLNKAREYV
-2264 NEFSDTDRAAV
+2264 DEFASTDRAAV
-2275 YGDYIEEVEKRSKTI
+2275 YRDYIEEVEKRSKTI
-2290 LSNEDTSLAAQ
+2290 LSNEDTSLAAK

-2361 KRTFAPLATGRVME
+2361 KRTFVPLATGRVMQ

-2396 RFIEE
+2396 RFVEE
-2401 GQVNISLTND
+2401 GQINISITND
-2411 VFSLGDRPS
+2411 IFGLGDRPS
-2420 DLYTGR
+2420 ELYTGR
-2426 YNALKRTIAA
+2426 YNALKRAVAA

-2445 REVALLSTF
+2445 REVGLLSTF
-2454 ELAYEK
+2454 ELAYER
-2460 YKKEPKKDFRG
+2460 YKKEPRKDLRG
-2471 VIERDAQD
+2471 VIERDAQG
-2479 NPVMNTE
+2479 NPVMNTDNE
-2486 EDAFESAIRDAKDI
+2486 AFEKAIVDAKDI
-2500 AALSLG
+2500 VSLSLG

-2539 FRNLYLTAG
+2539 FRNFYLTFG
-2548 APFSKAEIKEFRNL
+2548 APFRKAEIKEFRNL

-2575 RVKEADAQRKELYQ
+2575 RVEEADTQRKELYR

-2594 LAGIL
+2594 LAGML

-2659 GMNPEEALAWGETTA
+2659 GMNPEEAFAWGETTA

-2702 WRDGRTGSTI
+2702 WRDGRTGSTTRENVI
-2712 REDVIQDLIANAGP
+2712 EDVIANSGP

-2734 LDAID
+2734 IDAID

-2810 AKRYEQR
+2810 AKRYEQS

>member
-1 VANFF
+1 VDYKKLAEELGGRAEPQSGIETPAI
-6 DRFDATAPKE
+6 DYKALAEQYGGVQKE
-16 EEQPNFFDRFDEAQ
+16 EEQPLAAT
-30 LPAQAEQ
+30 PEQ
-37 PLAEPVATGKPASVI
+37 PLAEEPSTFLGIPVKNILEAAKPEPFTREVLDVPLKGAEGVVTTTRAITEAFGANSEWAQNLRGVEKYLADLASAQSKQDFERIDQIMKEAEDEGVGG
-52 PQLPVTPTE
+52 QLKAALEAFTVAPVDMLSQAAG
-61 STVPEDEGFFDR
+61 STVPILLAAVAGTPGVLT
-73 NYRYAKDALISGFE
+73 AAGLTGAGIV
-87 NMRASSKGTAFAV
+87 KGTIYDAV
-100 AREYIQSFEREY
+100 KEELLSRGQDEATAEAKAQEAQAY
-112 GGPGVP
+112 GGKNLDMI
-118 LAPPDVK
+118 LAGTVLGMVAG
-125 KEYEKYRAEAGEFAQ
+125 RTGAERLILNR
-140 DIAQFQKEA
+140 IA
-149 QERQLASPLRPETAR
+149 T
-164 LKAAMG
+164 KAA
-170 DDLTFMESAKEAGAA
+170 AKEAA
-185 LISNPV
+185 
-191 GVIADLGTESFP
+191 
-203 NMAYM
+203 
-208 VATSLLARLGL
+208 
-219 KSPTAGAVAG
+219 TAGAVRRGFAG
-229 GASSAISQFG
+229 AIEEGAPEFVQAAQERLAENIALQREGFDVPTMRG
-239 NEYVGRLQ
+239 VVGAGALEGITGGVLGGGIGALPQ
-247 KGESH
+247 K
-252 DEAWKNAAIRS
+252 R
-263 GVIGTFDAVSL
+263 
-274 KTAGKSAGKI
+274 
-284 VEALKTGK
+284 
-292 PATVAAKEFAK
+292 ATD
-303 EMGTQA
+303 T
-309 GLGAAGEAVGSLAI
+309 
-323 GEVPNPAAVIAE
+323 
-335 AAGELVTGPFEAVG
+335 
-349 TYKKVKGLAAPED
+349 PED
-362 KLMADLDEAAAV
+362 KLITALDEAAAV

-407 TGQREPSISTLGQP
+407 TGQREPSISVPSQP

-435 TGLDDLSGAPQVT
+435 TGLDDLSGAPQVI

-456 GALTKTYTVADAI
+456 GALT
-469 DQDTPVDVQL
+469 
-479 TMRQNKTGY
+479 
-488 VEYQNRLIDV
+488 
-498 SGMIQAGF
+498 
-506 TPERIIAQAI
+506 
-516 GEDTTGKNVKEKGPV
+516 
-531 GGALAPAVNPE
+531 PAVNPE

-609 VGSMSRLGM
+609 IGSMSRLGL
-618 AKVTM
+618 AKTTM

-667 MQVALDEFE
+667 MQVSLNEFE

-692 TLRQT
+692 TLRQK
-697 FKDGVA
+697 FEEGVA
-703 SSVPKVPKEQQVA
+703 SSVPKVPKERQVA
-716 ASLNLLKK
+716 ASLNLLRK

-799 TAAPTEPTAPQ
+799 TAPQ
-810 VRSFVDLTPEQ
+810 ARSFVDLTPEQ

-1236 TSYLAQI
+1236 TGYLAQI

-1390 IADGMYAYAKLK
+1390 IADGMYAYSKLK

-1600 VHPTIVEAISN
+1600 IHPTIVEAISN

-1671 YVRRNYENLY
+1671 YVRRNYESLY

-1688 DRSENLEQVYA
+1688 DLEQVYV

-1722 DSFNKNM
+1722 GSFNKNM

-1917 AIKGHPS
+1917 AIKGRES
-1924 WSAKTIMPSMWN
+1924 WADVVKTIMPAMWD
-1936 TGTTHYRKFIL
+1936 TSTTVYRKTIL
-1947 GLANLRQIDDL
+1947 GFANLRQIDDL
-1958 TKTKFPQISA
+1958 TKTKFPQISGA
-1968 AVRIIEQMVASR
+1968 IRLIEQMVASR
-1980 LKKLNTAGEIINR
+1980 LKKLNTAGEIIDR

-2000 KPKQSELLGKVMLES
+2000 KPKQSELLSKVMLES

-2034 AAWNGLDQEFKDIYV
+2034 AAWNGLDKEFKDIYV
-2049 DVKKYYENSVNEM
+2049 AVKKYYENSVNEM
-2062 VREMKRRALGL
+2062 VKEMKRRALGL
-2073 PKAERQAII
+2073 PKAERQAMI
-2082 KKIDSQFG
+2082 KKINSQFG

-2103 FGKYWFQVGKGNFK
+2103 FGQYWFQVGKGNFK
-2117 EFYEFESLLDREL
+2117 EFYEFESILDREL
-2130 SMRKRQEELSRGN
+2130 SMRKRQAKLSRGN
-2143 AQQRALAETMRK
+2143 AQQRALAQTIRK
-2155 GNGISEL
+2155 GNGLSEL

-2174 DAQELIDNVTAITVS
+2174 EAQELINNLTANDVPTL
-2189 DAKKEMQDSLNQLIY
+2189 KTEMQDSLNQLIY

-2224 ASGDMLRVFATSAV
+2224 ASGDMLRVFATNAV

-2253 LNNLNEARKYV
+2253 LNNLNKAREYV
-2264 NEFSDTDRAAV
+2264 DEFASTDRAAV
-2275 YGDYIEEVEKRSKTI
+2275 YRDYIEEVEKRSKTI
-2290 LSNEDTSLAAQ
+2290 LSNEDTSLAAK

-2361 KRTFAPLATGRVME
+2361 KRTFAPLATGRVMQ

-2396 RFIEE
+2396 RFVEE
-2401 GQVNISLTND
+2401 GQINISITND
-2411 VFSLGDRPS
+2411 IFGLGDRPS
-2420 DLYTGR
+2420 ELYTGR
-2426 YNALKRTIAA
+2426 YNALKRAVAA

-2445 REVALLSTF
+2445 REVGLLSTF
-2454 ELAYEK
+2454 ELAYER
-2460 YKKEPKKDFRG
+2460 YKKEPKKDLRG
-2471 VIERDAQD
+2471 VIERDAQG
-2479 NPVMNTE
+2479 NPVMNTDNE
-2486 EDAFESAIRDAKDI
+2486 AFEKAIVDAKDI
-2500 AALSLG
+2500 VSLSLG

-2539 FRNLYLTAG
+2539 FRNFYLTFG
-2548 APFSKAEIKEFRNL
+2548 APFRKAEIKEFRNL

-2575 RVKEADAQRKELYQ
+2575 RVEEADTQRKELYR

-2594 LAGIL
+2594 LAGML

-2659 GMNPEEALAWGETTA
+2659 GMNPEEAFAWGETTA

-2702 WRDGRTGSTI
+2702 WRDGRTGSTTRENVI
-2712 REDVIQDLIANAGP
+2712 EDVIANSGP

-2734 LDAID
+2734 IDAID

-2810 AKRYEQR
+2810 AKRYEQS
-2817 VLNKRNALLDR
+2817 VLNKQNALLDR

-2839 NEILQEAMKFSV
+2839 NEILQEAMKFSIK
-2851 RHPNIAITPEVIQ
+2851 HPNVAITPEVIQ

>member
-1 VANFF
+1 
-6 DRFDATAPKE
+6 
-16 EEQPNFFDRFDEAQ
+16 
-30 LPAQAEQ
+30 
-37 PLAEPVATGKPASVI
+37 
-52 PQLPVTPTE
+52 
-61 STVPEDEGFFDR
+61 
-73 NYRYAKDALISGFE
+73 
-87 NMRASSKGTAFAV
+87 
-100 AREYIQSFEREY
+100 
-112 GGPGVP
+112 
-118 LAPPDVK
+118 
-125 KEYEKYRAEAGEFAQ
+125 
-140 DIAQFQKEA
+140 
-149 QERQLASPLRPETAR
+149 
-164 LKAAMG
+164 
-170 DDLTFMESAKEAGAA
+170 
-185 LISNPV
+185 
-191 GVIADLGTESFP
+191 
-203 NMAYM
+203 
-208 VATSLLARLGL
+208 
-219 KSPTAGAVAG
+219 
-229 GASSAISQFG
+229 
-239 NEYVGRLQ
+239 
-247 KGESH
+247 
-252 DEAWKNAAIRS
+252 
-263 GVIGTFDAVSL
+263 
-274 KTAGKSAGKI
+274 
-284 VEALKTGK
+284 
-292 PATVAAKEFAK
+292 
-303 EMGTQA
+303 MGTQA

-435 TGLDDLSGAPQVT
+435 TGLDDLSGVPQVT

-456 GALTKTYTVADAI
+456 GAL
-469 DQDTPVDVQL
+469 
-479 TMRQNKTGY
+479 
-488 VEYQNRLIDV
+488 
-498 SGMIQAGF
+498 
-506 TPERIIAQAI
+506 
-516 GEDTTGKNVKEKGPV
+516 
-531 GGALAPAVNPE
+531 APAVNTE

-799 TAAPTEPTAPQ
+799 TAPQ

-888 GEASTPAT
+888 GETPTPAT

-958 LKGPGKIDII
+958 LKGPGKIDIT

-1066 TTVVV
+1066 TTVIV

-1083 ENNVYFIIDPSYI
+1083 ESDVYFLTDPNYI

-1184 YSSAFNINLNEKIP
+1184 YSSAFNINLNERIP

-1295 APKEIN
+1295 VPKEIN
-1301 VTKGLV
+1301 VAKGLV

-1314 LVDTTKKSE
+1314 LVDTKKKSE

-1348 DPRQPIF
+1348 NPRQPIF

-1390 IADGMYAYAKLK
+1390 IADGMYAYSKLK

-1671 YVRRNYENLY
+1671 YVRRNYESLY

-1688 DRSENLEQVYA
+1688 D
-1699 GLKELAKDSY
+1699 
-1709 KLGPVDAEYNDVL
+1709 YNDVL

-1833 YTPRKKPFFQRFVA
+1833 YTPRKKPFFQRFVE

-1888 KRVRGPISTPQTWR
+1888 KRVKGPISTPQIWR

-1980 LKKLNTAGEIINR
+1980 LNKLNTAGEIINR

-2575 RVKEADAQRKELYQ
+2575 RVKEADAQRKELYR

-2702 WRDGRTGSTI
+2702 WRDGRTGSTTRENVI
-2712 REDVIQDLIANAGP
+2712 EDVIANAGP

-2810 AKRYEQR
+2810 AKRYEQS

>member
-1 VANFF
+1 VDYKKLAEELGGRAEPQSETETPAI
-6 DRFDATAPKE
+6 DYKALAEQYGGVQKE
-16 EEQPNFFDRFDEAQ
+16 EEQPLAAT
-30 LPAQAEQ
+30 PEQ
-37 PLAEPVATGKPASVI
+37 PLAEPVAQQLLTPQPVLTQQPAVS
-52 PQLPVTPTE
+52 Q
-61 STVPEDEGFFDR
+61 VPEDEGFLER
-73 NYRYAKDALISGFE
+73 NYRYAKDALLSGFE
-87 NMRASSKGTAFAV
+87 SFRMGNKAEAFA
-100 AREYIQSFEREY
+100 ISFGAMKRDEEEF

-118 LAPPDVK
+118 LAPPEVK
-125 KEYEKYRAEAGEFAQ
+125 ERYERNRQEAQQYGQEYT
-140 DIAQFQKEA
+140 QFQTEA
-149 QERQLASPLRPETAR
+149 QRKQIESPLRPETAR

-170 DDLTFMESAKEAGAA
+170 EDDFLTSAKEAGAA

-191 GVIADLGTESFP
+191 GVIADLGAESLP
-203 NMAYM
+203 AMAYM
-208 VATSLLARLGL
+208 VATGL
-219 KSPTAGAVAG
+219 TANMALRSPTAGAVAG
-229 GASSAISQFG
+229 GAGSAISQFG
-239 NEYVGRLQ
+239 NEYAQNIQEG
-247 KGESH
+247 KSH
-252 DEAWKNAAIRS
+252 EEAWKDAEIKS
-263 GVIGTFDAVSL
+263 GVIGVFDAISL

-456 GALTKTYTVADAI
+456 GAL
-469 DQDTPVDVQL
+469 
-479 TMRQNKTGY
+479 
-488 VEYQNRLIDV
+488 
-498 SGMIQAGF
+498 
-506 TPERIIAQAI
+506 
-516 GEDTTGKNVKEKGPV
+516 
-531 GGALAPAVNPE
+531 APAVNPE

-571 SMPKAASIA
+571 SMPKAASVA

-799 TAAPTEPTAPQ
+799 TAPQ

-873 AAAKDLDAKYGIRQY
+873 AAAKDLDAKYGI
-888 GEASTPAT
+888 GETPTPAT

-958 LKGPGKIDII
+958 LKGPGKIDIT

-1066 TTVVV
+1066 TTVIV

-1083 ENNVYFIIDPSYI
+1083 ESDVYFLTDPNYI

-1184 YSSAFNINLNEKIP
+1184 YSSAFNINLNERIP

-1295 APKEIN
+1295 VPKEIN
-1301 VTKGLV
+1301 VAKGLV

-1314 LVDTTKKSE
+1314 LVDTKKKSE

-1348 DPRQPIF
+1348 NPRQPIF

-1390 IADGMYAYAKLK
+1390 IADGMYAYSKLK

-1671 YVRRNYENLY
+1671 YVRRNYESLY

-1888 KRVRGPISTPQTWR
+1888 KRVKGPISTPQIWR
-1902 TNEQVLTGMTDVVED
+1902 TNEQVLTGMTDVMED

-1980 LKKLNTAGEIINR
+1980 LNKLNTAGEIINR

-2562 LTNQGL
+2562 LTNQSL

-2575 RVKEADAQRKELYQ
+2575 RVKEADAQRKELYR

-2734 LDAID
+2734 LDAMD

-2810 AKRYEQR
+2810 AKRYEQS
-2817 VLNKRNALLDR
+2817 VLNKRDALLDR

>member
-30 LPAQAEQ
+30 LPAQPLAATPEQ

-87 NMRASSKGTAFAV
+87 NLRASSKGTAFAV

-396 GQTDTQMGKPV
+396 GQTDTQMGKPI

-531 GGALAPAVNPE
+531 GGALAPAVNTE
-542 DTFIIRDIAGTGN
+542 DTFIIRDIAGTYN
-555 EGLVNYFR
+555 ESLINYFR

-589 LLARY
+589 LLAKY
-594 SEAMLKSNQPHLDEP
+594 NEAINQSNQPFLDEP
-609 VGSMSRLGM
+609 IGSMSRLGM
-618 AKVTM
+618 ARTTM
-623 LPEYQE
+623 LPEYQK
-629 ASRLAPGGL
+629 AANLAPGGL

-667 MQVALDEFE
+667 MQVSLNEFE

-697 FKDGVA
+697 YEEGVA
-703 SSVPKVPKEQQVA
+703 SSISKVPKERQVA
-716 ASLNLLKK
+716 ASLSLLRK

-746 YEELDKFEDAKAQK
+746 YEELDKFEDTNAQK
-760 DLKDL
+760 DLKEF

-787 SRMGAPTTPTEP
+787 SRMGAPTT
-799 TAAPTEPTAPQ
+799 PTEPTAPQ

-1390 IADGMYAYAKLK
+1390 IANGMYAYSKLK

>member
-1 VANFF
+1 M
-6 DRFDATAPKE
+6 T
-16 EEQPNFFDRFDEAQ
+16 
-30 LPAQAEQ
+30 
-37 PLAEPVATGKPASVI
+37 
-52 PQLPVTPTE
+52 
-61 STVPEDEGFFDR
+61 
-73 NYRYAKDALISGFE
+73 
-87 NMRASSKGTAFAV
+87 
-100 AREYIQSFEREY
+100 
-112 GGPGVP
+112 
-118 LAPPDVK
+118 
-125 KEYEKYRAEAGEFAQ
+125 
-140 DIAQFQKEA
+140 
-149 QERQLASPLRPETAR
+149 
-164 LKAAMG
+164 
-170 DDLTFMESAKEAGAA
+170 
-185 LISNPV
+185 
-191 GVIADLGTESFP
+191 
-203 NMAYM
+203 
-208 VATSLLARLGL
+208 
-219 KSPTAGAVAG
+219 
-229 GASSAISQFG
+229 
-239 NEYVGRLQ
+239 
-247 KGESH
+247 
-252 DEAWKNAAIRS
+252 
-263 GVIGTFDAVSL
+263 
-274 KTAGKSAGKI
+274 
-284 VEALKTGK
+284 
-292 PATVAAKEFAK
+292 
-303 EMGTQA
+303 
-309 GLGAAGEAVGSLAI
+309 
-323 GEVPNPAAVIAE
+323 
-335 AAGELVTGPFEAVG
+335 
-349 TYKKVKGLAAPED
+349 
-362 KLMADLDEAAAV
+362 
-374 EEANLAAAAAAQEDA
+374 
-389 EEGVTDF
+389 
-396 GQTDTQMGKPV
+396 
-407 TGQREPSISTLGQP
+407 
-421 GVLPTDAGAGRIEP
+421 
-435 TGLDDLSGAPQVT
+435 
-448 GRREEPVG
+448 
-456 GALTKTYTVADAI
+456 
-469 DQDTPVDVQL
+469 
-479 TMRQNKTGY
+479 
-488 VEYQNRLIDV
+488 
-498 SGMIQAGF
+498 
-506 TPERIIAQAI
+506 
-516 GEDTTGKNVKEKGPV
+516 
-531 GGALAPAVNPE
+531 
-542 DTFIIRDIAGTGN
+542 
-555 EGLVNYFR
+555 
-563 TYYGLKPE
+563 
-571 SMPKAASIA
+571 
-580 MPLLQRADQ
+580 
-589 LLARY
+589 
-594 SEAMLKSNQPHLDEP
+594 
-609 VGSMSRLGM
+609 
-618 AKVTM
+618 
-623 LPEYQE
+623 
-629 ASRLAPGGL
+629 
-638 ANRLVQK
+638 
-645 AMALDKG
+645 LDK
-652 YKRANQSQFDGAVKE
+652 Q
-667 MQVALDEFE
+667 
-676 QALGT
+676 
-681 LPPPISDAEKQ
+681 
-692 TLRQT
+692 
-697 FKDGVA
+697 
-703 SSVPKVPKEQQVA
+703 
-716 ASLNLLKK
+716 
-724 GLYSPSMLTDQLDAM
+724 
-739 VATGKVS
+739 
-746 YEELDKFEDAKAQK
+746 
-760 DLKDL
+760 
-765 QEGKITQATYDAR
+765 
-778 QAKTDAYFK
+778 KTDAYFK

-1083 ENNVYFIIDPSYI
+1083 ESDVYFLTDPSYI

-1116 FGDIETQVLPIG
+1116 FGGIKTQVLPIG

-1526 YEKTSASRAI
+1526 YEKTSTSRAI

-1549 VSAGERP
+1549 ISAGERP

-1671 YVRRNYENLY
+1671 YVRRNYESLY

-1688 DRSENLEQVYA
+1688 DRSENLEQVYV

-1722 DSFNKNM
+1722 GSFNKNM

-1917 AIKGHPS
+1917 AIKGRAS
-1924 WSAKTIMPSMWN
+1924 WADVVKTIMPAMWD
-1936 TGTTHYRKFIL
+1936 TSTTVYRKTIL
-1947 GLANLRQIDDL
+1947 GFANLRQIDDL
-1958 TKTKFPQISA
+1958 TKTKFPQISGA
-1968 AVRIIEQMVASR
+1968 IRLIEQMVASR
-1980 LKKLNTAGEIINR
+1980 LKKLNTAGEIIDR

-2062 VREMKRRALGL
+2062 VKEMKRRALGL
-2073 PKAERQAII
+2073 PKAERQAMI
-2082 KKIDSQFG
+2082 KKINSQFG

-2103 FGKYWFQVGKGNFK
+2103 FGKHWFQVGKNNFK
-2117 EFYEFESLLDREL
+2117 EFYEFESILDREL
-2130 SMRKRQEELSRGN
+2130 SMRKRREDLLRGN
-2143 AQQRALAETMRK
+2143 AQQRELAEKHMRK
-2155 GNGISEL
+2155 GNGLSEL
-2162 YSQNITTTQVLR
+2162 YSKNINTTQVLR
-2174 DAQELIDNVTAITVS
+2174 DVQELISNVTANDVPTL
-2189 DAKKEMQDSLNQLIY
+2189 KTEMQDSLNQLIY

-2253 LNNLNEARKYV
+2253 LNNLNKAREYV
-2264 NEFSDTDRAAV
+2264 DEFASTDRAAV
-2275 YGDYIEEVEKRSKTI
+2275 YRDYIEEVEKRSKTI

-2361 KRTFAPLATGRVME
+2361 KRTFAPLATGRVMQ

-2396 RFIEE
+2396 RFVEE
-2401 GQVNISLTND
+2401 GQINISITND
-2411 VFSLGDRPS
+2411 IFGLGDRPS
-2420 DLYTGR
+2420 ELYTGR
-2426 YNALKRTIAA
+2426 YNALKRAVAA
-2436 LFHQSERLN
+2436 FFHQSERLN
-2445 REVALLSTF
+2445 REVGLLSTF
-2454 ELAYEK
+2454 ELAYER
-2460 YKKEPKKDFRG
+2460 YKKEPKKDLRG
-2471 VIERDAQD
+2471 VIERDAQG
-2479 NPVMNTE
+2479 NPVMNTDNE
-2486 EDAFESAIRDAKDI
+2486 AFEKAIVDAKDI
-2500 AALSLG
+2500 VSLSLG

-2539 FRNLYLTAG
+2539 FRNFYLTFG
-2548 APFSKAEIKEFRNL
+2548 APFRKAEIKEFRNL

-2575 RVKEADAQRKELYQ
+2575 RVEEADTQRKELYR

-2594 LAGIL
+2594 LAGML

-2702 WRDGRTGSTI
+2702 WRDGRTGSTTRENVI
-2712 REDVIQDLIANAGP
+2712 EDVIANSGP

-2734 LDAID
+2734 IDAID

-2810 AKRYEQR
+2810 AKRYEQS

>member
-1 VANFF
+1 VDYKKLAEELGGRAEPQSGTETPAI
-6 DRFDATAPKE
+6 DYKALAEQYGGVQKE
-16 EEQPNFFDRFDEAQ
+16 EEQPLAAT
-30 LPAQAEQ
+30 PEQ
-37 PLAEPVATGKPASVI
+37 PLAEPVAQQLLTPQPVLTQQPAVS
-52 PQLPVTPTE
+52 Q
-61 STVPEDEGFFDR
+61 VPEDEGFLER
-73 NYRYAKDALISGFE
+73 NYRYAKDALLSGFE
-87 NMRASSKGTAFAV
+87 SFRMGNKAEAFA
-100 AREYIQSFEREY
+100 ISFGAMKRDEEEF

-118 LAPPDVK
+118 LAPPEVK
-125 KEYEKYRAEAGEFAQ
+125 ERYERNRQEAQQYGQEYT
-140 DIAQFQKEA
+140 QFQTEA
-149 QERQLASPLRPETAR
+149 QRKQIESPLRPETAR

-170 DDLTFMESAKEAGAA
+170 EDDFLTSAKEAGAA

-191 GVIADLGTESFP
+191 GVIADLGAESLP
-203 NMAYM
+203 AMAYM
-208 VATSLLARLGL
+208 VATGL
-219 KSPTAGAVAG
+219 TANMALRSPTAGAVAG
-229 GASSAISQFG
+229 GAGSAISQFG
-239 NEYVGRLQ
+239 NEYAQNIQEG
-247 KGESH
+247 KSH
-252 DEAWKNAAIRS
+252 EEAWKDAEIKS
-263 GVIGTFDAVSL
+263 GVIGVFDALSL
-274 KTAGKSAGKI
+274 KTAGSAAGKI

-323 GEVPNPAAVIAE
+323 GEIPNPAAVMAE

-349 TYKKVKGLAAPED
+349 TYKRVKGLAAPED

-435 TGLDDLSGAPQVT
+435 TGLDDLSGAPQVI

-456 GALTKTYTVADAI
+456 GALT
-469 DQDTPVDVQL
+469 
-479 TMRQNKTGY
+479 
-488 VEYQNRLIDV
+488 
-498 SGMIQAGF
+498 
-506 TPERIIAQAI
+506 
-516 GEDTTGKNVKEKGPV
+516 
-531 GGALAPAVNPE
+531 PAVNPE

-799 TAAPTEPTAPQ
+799 TGVFTEAQQKLKDALDSNGRIFIDSTDEAGKKTYYAKGIGSTNPIYQVKLEPTPEEKKAARIAEADIELSDTPEEREAGKKALVAALRPAAERATRQAAPTEPTAPQ

-1236 TSYLAQI
+1236 TGYLAQI

-1526 YEKTSASRAI
+1526 YEKTSTSRAI

-1549 VSAGERP
+1549 ISAGERP

-1600 VHPTIVEAISN
+1600 IHPTIVEAISN

-1688 DRSENLEQVYA
+1688 DTVCC
-1699 GLKELAKDSY
+1699 GC
-1709 KLGPVDAEYNDVL
+1709 
-1722 DSFNKNM
+1722 
-1729 DGIVA
+1729 
-1734 PGGYFDVFDEITLN
+1734 
-1748 TNTLTGKSYRVM
+1748 
-1760 LHEIVHAATQYVLT
+1760 
-1774 TDPKNLTAEQL
+1774 
-1785 AAREELTRMY
+1785 
-1795 NYAVK
+1795 
-1800 KVPPGQYGL
+1800 
-1809 TNIFEFVSEV
+1809 
-1819 MTNKQFQNYLKNIP
+1819 
-1833 YTPRKKPFFQRFVA
+1833 
-1847 AVMKLVGIDNLAGA
+1847 
-1861 AILEANRIFSATRE
+1861 
-1875 RDPVYSGPRFAKG
+1875 
-1888 KRVRGPISTPQTWR
+1888 
-1902 TNEQVLTGMTDVVED
+1902 NE
-1917 AIKGHPS
+1917 
-1924 WSAKTIMPSMWN
+1924 
-1936 TGTTHYRKFIL
+1936 
-1947 GLANLRQIDDL
+1947 
-1958 TKTKFPQISA
+1958 
-1968 AVRIIEQMVASR
+1968 ASR
-1980 LKKLNTAGEIINR
+1980 
-1993 WTKAQAK
+1993 
-2000 KPKQSELLGKVMLES
+2000 
-2015 TIRGIDP
+2015 
-2022 SDPKAVLNAPLQ
+2022 
-2034 AAWNGLDQEFKDIYV
+2034 
-2049 DVKKYYENSVNEM
+2049 
-2062 VREMKRRALGL
+2062 
-2073 PKAERQAII
+2073 
-2082 KKIDSQFG
+2082 
-2090 PDKLTKPYFPLRR
+2090 
-2103 FGKYWFQVGKGNFK
+2103 
-2117 EFYEFESLLDREL
+2117 
-2130 SMRKRQEELSRGN
+2130 
-2143 AQQRALAETMRK
+2143 
-2155 GNGISEL
+2155 
-2162 YSQNITTTQVLR
+2162 
-2174 DAQELIDNVTAITVS
+2174 
-2189 DAKKEMQDSLNQLIY
+2189 
-2204 LLLPQSSMRKMFI
+2204 
-2217 NRKAIQG
+2217 
-2224 ASGDMLRVFATSAV
+2224 
-2238 HSAYQQ
+2238 H
-2244 SRFKYAEPF
+2244 
-2253 LNNLNEARKYV
+2253 
-2264 NEFSDTDRAAV
+2264 
-2275 YGDYIEEVEKRSKTI
+2275 
-2290 LSNEDTSLAAQ
+2290 
-2301 AAGKASEL
+2301 
-2309 TFYFMLTAPF
+2309 
-2319 TAMLNILGFA
+2319 
-2329 QITMPYIGGRY
+2329 
-2340 GYTKAN
+2340 
-2346 AVILKNMYRYLATSP
+2346 
-2361 KRTFAPLATGRVME
+2361 
-2375 MQFPSIVEGG
+2375 
-2385 KLTGRL
+2385 
-2391 KDAAD
+2391 
-2396 RFIEE
+2396 
-2401 GQVNISLTND
+2401 
-2411 VFSLGDRPS
+2411 
-2420 DLYTGR
+2420 
-2426 YNALKRTIAA
+2426 
-2436 LFHQSERLN
+2436 
-2445 REVALLSTF
+2445 
-2454 ELAYEK
+2454 
-2460 YKKEPKKDFRG
+2460 
-2471 VIERDAQD
+2471 
-2479 NPVMNTE
+2479 
-2486 EDAFESAIRDAKDI
+2486 
-2500 AALSLG
+2500 
-2506 DFTRQMKPRFFTPP
+2506 
-2520 LLSVLTK
+2520 
-2527 FKQYPVLATYAV
+2527 
-2539 FRNLYLTAG
+2539 
-2548 APFSKAEIKEFRNL
+2548 
-2562 LTNQGL
+2562 
-2568 SQSEVDR
+2568 
-2575 RVKEADAQRKELYQ
+2575 
-2589 EGRRR
+2589 
-2594 LAGIL
+2594 
-2599 GVTFLLGGVEAMPFF
+2599 
-2614 TLGIGTIVK
+2614 
-2623 MFADED
+2623 
-2629 DDEFFDWENWFRNYM
+2629 
-2644 ETELGG
+2644 
-2650 AAEDLFAKM
+2650 
-2659 GMNPEEALAWGETTA
+2659 
-2674 EAIGR
+2674 
-2679 GPASAITG
+2679 
-2687 GSLSERVSLDPKNLW
+2687 
-2702 WRDGRTGSTI
+2702 
-2712 REDVIQDLIANAGP
+2712 
-2726 VVGLGFNW
+2726 
-2734 LDAID
+2734 
-2739 LFNEGKYQRAFEK
+2739 
-2752 AAPAIVSKPVAAARI
+2752 
-2767 EEEGPRTRSGVL
+2767 
-2779 QTDNFS
+2779 
-2785 AWELAMQAVGLQ
+2785 
-2797 PERLAQA
+2797 
-2804 QKSSIE
+2804 
-2810 AKRYEQR
+2810 
-2817 VLNKRNALLDR
+2817 
-2828 LWLERGNSDNF
+2828 
-2839 NEILQEAMKFSV
+2839 
-2851 RHPNIAITPEVIQ
+2851 
-2864 DSFERRTKGAA
+2864 
-2875 EADAI
+2875 
-2880 GGKFDKRMLPEV
+2880 
-2892 LQMMRYGK
+2892 